1 MKKVFIFFIMII
13 FLTGNL
19 SLPQNTYAA
28 TNQNVETVANNY
40 VIQFWGNRK
49 LQELIN
55 LRLWRPANTNITK
68 ADAAS
73 ITWTFTITQKW
84 VDDLE
89 WIQFLVNVNILDARS
104 NNISDATPLTKFPAT
119 AKLIEVRLNLNK
131 ITSLD
136 FIPQINLPLKKLN
149 LSHNLLTGSIPNPST
164 ALASSLEEFY
174 IDTNLWWNKIEN
186 ISNIVNYTQLKRFW
200 FWENKVADISPL
212 KNTRIIPDDYTFW
225 WQRLSLTVNS
235 DNFLS
240 PLKNLDWATPQII
253 ETATVKNDWNK
264 IKLLKK
270 AGTGTETINYS
281 YPQTLNWV
289 TKNATGTI
297 LVNYTIPLAYEFTY
311 SSQSPALT
319 KESVK
324 VTLKINAEIN
334 PPAWW
339 TKKADWVYEK
349 TFAQNATE
357 NFQFSFVDATIPATP
372 NATITV
378 NNIDKTSPTIDFL
391 QDVPTNYKKQHTV
404 KIKVSDDNPDT
415 NSYYYGFSDSN
426 TCDASVTYSNS
437 FVSESEITLND
448 SSKNWKYL
456 CVTAKDSVWNI
467 SYKSSTNPIKIDN
480 VAPTVS
486 WVSEKIFVVWSSEAQ
501 NYTLT
506 SGLTFSDNVDN
517 ATTLASLFQCNGF
530 SGYNPNA
537 VWIYTVTC
545 SLKDSSENE
554 VTGIT
559 WNVKIVQADK
569 TALRDAV
576 NIATT
581 AKNHPKVYEWKAEV
595 ERVITQANT
604 VLNDTNATTSDIT
617 QAISNL
623 NQAISRL
630 RRDETAPEIYWVS
643 EKEIFVWDDFSPLA
657 WVTATDNIDWKITL
671 TVNHITENTVKIDKT
686 WEYKIK
692 YEVSDSK
699 WNKTIIERKIIVKEN
714 DKAELKKEIEKA
726 EEKLKNSQLSLE
738 DAKKLQEEIK
748 KAKDILNNVNAKKDE
763 IEKVT
768 KSLNKFLWWINY
780 WSSPNR
786 NGMKVA
792 NDSRV
797 KTWNEVEENNTSKQE
812 NTQKTKEEKVE
823 TKQGKETKQEN
834 EKVQENNNENNK
846 EPLLLE
852 ELKKKLEEQW
862 KELKV
867 KEINWTTKIYST
879 SKKYSNCEMIPNIIW
894 DYNKDYKINFKD
906 QENIKNQDEVQRLTK
921 VKILNEKWVNNTE
934 LFEGTRWITRAEF
947 LAIVL
952 QVHCY
957 DVSKQPDSLLFYD
970 VDLKSW
976 QARVVKVW
984 SEIWLIQ
991 WYERDSRGIPFRP
1004 DVEISKIEAFWIMM
1018 KMKEIEKM
1026 ESYKD
1031 RYIDKK
1037 ADWQEKPLST
1047 GEYLWILKPEQTDFR
1062 FNPDSHLTRDEM
1074 VKLIVDIV
1082 RLY

>member
-119 AKLIEVRLNLNK
+119 AKLVEVRLNLNK

-164 ALASSLEEFY
+164 SLASSLEEFY

-186 ISNIVNYTQLKRFW
+186 ISNIVNYPQLKRFW

-235 DNFLS
+235 DNFLN
-240 PLKNLDWATPQII
+240 PLKNLDWATPQVT

-437 FVSESEITLND
+437 FVSEAEITLND

-456 CVTAKDSVWNI
+456 CVTAKDSAWNI

-576 NIATT
+576 NTATT

-657 WVTATDNIDWKITL
+657 WVTATDNIDWNISL
-671 TVNHITENTVKIDKT
+671 NDSNIIENTVNKNVVWTYRVK
-686 WEYKIK
+686 YK
-692 YEVSDSK
+692 VVDSK
-699 WNKTIIERKIIVKEN
+699 WNEKIVERVVKVKEIDKTNLRNELTNAENKLRSHSFILSETDRRNLENAVARARAVLSDPNARIANISTAINDLRNIVWSWHNASSPSNASLSLKNDNRVTTWTENNSSSREETWWEKKIERKE
-714 DKAELKKEIEKA
+714 DK
-726 EEKLKNSQLSLE
+726 
-738 DAKKLQEEIK
+738 
-748 KAKDILNNVNAKKDE
+748 
-763 IEKVT
+763 
-768 KSLNKFLWWINY
+768 
-780 WSSPNR
+780 
-786 NGMKVA
+786 
-792 NDSRV
+792 
-797 KTWNEVEENNTSKQE
+797 
-812 NTQKTKEEKVE
+812 KEEKVE
-823 TKQGKETKQEN
+823 NIKKE
-834 EKVQENNNENNK
+834 EKTNQK
-846 EPLLLE
+846 LLE
-852 ELKKKLEEQW
+852 DLKNKLKEEN
-862 KELKV
+862 KELKIR
-867 KEINWTTKIYST
+867 EINGEPKVYSLL
-879 SKKYSNCEMIPNIIW
+879 KRYDNCGMIWNILW
-894 DYNKDYKINFKD
+894 DYNSDYKLTFKD
-906 QENIKNQDEVQRLTK
+906 VTEKNYLDELQRLEKVWIIKWTK
-921 VKILNEKWVNNTE
+921 PWI
-934 LFEGTRWITRAEF
+934 FEPNRWITRSEF

-957 DVSKQPDSLLFYD
+957 DVSHKPESLPFYD
-970 VDLKSW
+970 VDLNSW
-976 QARVVKVW
+976 QAKVIKVW
-984 SEIWLIQ
+984 TELWIIK
-991 WYERDSRGIPFRP
+991 WYEKDKKWTPIRP
-1004 DVEISKIEAFWIMM
+1004 DREISKIEAFWIMM
-1018 KMKEIEKM
+1018 KMREIEIL
-1026 ESYKD
+1026 ENYKD
-1031 RYIDKK
+1031 KYTDKK
-1037 ADWQEKPLST
+1037 ANWQDKPLST
-1047 GEYLWILKPEQTDFR
+1047 GEYLWILKPEETNYKFH
-1062 FNPDSHLTRDEM
+1062 PDSYLNRDEM
-1074 VKLIVDIV
+1074 VKMIIDII

>member
-119 AKLIEVRLNLNK
+119 AKLVEVRLNLNK

-164 ALASSLEEFY
+164 AIASSLEEFY

-240 PLKNLDWATPQII
+240 PLKNLDWGTPQII

-456 CVTAKDSVWNI
+456 CVTAKDSAWNI

-576 NIATT
+576 NTATT

-657 WVTATDNIDWKITL
+657 WITATDNIDWNISL
-671 TVNHITENTVKIDKT
+671 NDSNIIENTVNKNVVWTYRVK
-686 WEYKIK
+686 YK
-692 YEVSDSK
+692 VVDSK
-699 WNKTIIERKIIVKEN
+699 WNEKIVERVVKVKEIDKTNLRNEITNAENKLRSHSFILSESDRRNLENAVARARTVLSDPNARSANISTAIN
-714 DKAELKKEIEKA
+714 DLRNIVWSWHNASSPSNASLSLKNDNRVTTWTENNSSSREETWWEKKIEKKEDK
-726 EEKLKNSQLSLE
+726 
-738 DAKKLQEEIK
+738 
-748 KAKDILNNVNAKKDE
+748 
-763 IEKVT
+763 
-768 KSLNKFLWWINY
+768 
-780 WSSPNR
+780 
-786 NGMKVA
+786 
-792 NDSRV
+792 
-797 KTWNEVEENNTSKQE
+797 
-812 NTQKTKEEKVE
+812 KEEKVE
-823 TKQGKETKQEN
+823 NIKKE
-834 EKVQENNNENNK
+834 EKTNQK
-846 EPLLLE
+846 LLE
-852 ELKKKLEEQW
+852 ELKNKLKEEN
-862 KELKV
+862 KELKIR
-867 KEINWTTKIYST
+867 EINGEPKVYSLL
-879 SKKYSNCEMIPNIIW
+879 KRYDNCGMIWNILW
-894 DYNKDYKINFKD
+894 DYNSDYKLTFKD
-906 QENIKNQDEVQRLTK
+906 VTEKNYLDELQRLEKVWIIKWTK
-921 VKILNEKWVNNTE
+921 PWI
-934 LFEGTRWITRAEF
+934 FEPNRWITRSEF

-957 DVSKQPDSLLFYD
+957 DVSHKPESLPFYD
-970 VDLKSW
+970 VDLNSW
-976 QARVVKVW
+976 QAKVIKVW
-984 SEIWLIQ
+984 TELWIIK
-991 WYERDSRGIPFRP
+991 WYEKDKKWTPFRP
-1004 DVEISKIEAFWIMM
+1004 DREISKIEAFWIMM
-1018 KMKEIEKM
+1018 KMREIEIL
-1026 ESYKD
+1026 ENYKD
-1031 RYIDKK
+1031 KYTDKK
-1037 ADWQEKPLST
+1037 ANWQAKPLSA
-1047 GEYLWILKPEQTDFR
+1047 GEYLWILKPEETNYKFH
-1062 FNPDSHLTRDEM
+1062 PDSYLNRDEM
-1074 VKLIVDIV
+1074 VKMIIDII

>member
-119 AKLIEVRLNLNK
+119 AKLVEVRLNLNK

-164 ALASSLEEFY
+164 AIASSLEEFY

-311 SSQSPALT
+311 SSQSLTLT

-437 FVSESEITLND
+437 FVSEAEITLND

-456 CVTAKDSVWNI
+456 CVTAKDSAWNI

-576 NIATT
+576 NTATT

-657 WVTATDNIDWKITL
+657 WVTATDNIDWNISL
-671 TVNHITENTVKIDKT
+671 NDSNIIENTVNKNVVWTYRVK
-686 WEYKIK
+686 YK
-692 YEVSDSK
+692 VVDSK
-699 WNKTIIERKIIVKEN
+699 WNEKIVERVVKVKEIDKTNLRNEITNAENKLRSHSFILSESDRRNLENAVARARTVLSDPNARSANISTAIN
-714 DKAELKKEIEKA
+714 DLRNIVWSWHNASSPSNASLSLKNDNRVTTWTENNSSSREETWWEKKIEKKEDK
-726 EEKLKNSQLSLE
+726 
-738 DAKKLQEEIK
+738 
-748 KAKDILNNVNAKKDE
+748 
-763 IEKVT
+763 
-768 KSLNKFLWWINY
+768 
-780 WSSPNR
+780 
-786 NGMKVA
+786 
-792 NDSRV
+792 
-797 KTWNEVEENNTSKQE
+797 
-812 NTQKTKEEKVE
+812 KEEKVE
-823 TKQGKETKQEN
+823 NIKKE
-834 EKVQENNNENNK
+834 EKTNQK
-846 EPLLLE
+846 LLE
-852 ELKKKLEEQW
+852 ELKNKLKEEN
-862 KELKV
+862 KELKIR
-867 KEINWTTKIYST
+867 EINGEPKVYSLL
-879 SKKYSNCEMIPNIIW
+879 KRYDNCGMIWNILW
-894 DYNKDYKINFKD
+894 DYNSDYKLTFKD
-906 QENIKNQDEVQRLTK
+906 VTEKNYLDELQRLEKVWIIKWTK
-921 VKILNEKWVNNTE
+921 PWI
-934 LFEGTRWITRAEF
+934 FEPNRWITRSEF

-957 DVSKQPDSLLFYD
+957 DVSHKPESLPFYD
-970 VDLKSW
+970 VDLDSW
-976 QARVVKVW
+976 QAKVIKVW
-984 SEIWLIQ
+984 TELWIIK
-991 WYERDSRGIPFRP
+991 WYEKDKKWTPFRP
-1004 DVEISKIEAFWIMM
+1004 DREISKIEAFWIMM
-1018 KMKEIEKM
+1018 KMREIEIL
-1026 ESYKD
+1026 ENYKD
-1031 RYIDKK
+1031 KYTDKK
-1037 ADWQEKPLST
+1037 ANWQDKPLSA
-1047 GEYLWILKPEQTDFR
+1047 GEYLWILKPEETNYKFH
-1062 FNPDSHLTRDEM
+1062 PDSYLNRDEM
-1074 VKLIVDIV
+1074 VKMIIDII

>member
-55 LRLWRPANTNITK
+55 LRLWRPANSNITK
-68 ADAAS
+68 TDAAS

-119 AKLIEVRLNLNK
+119 AKLVEVRLNLNK

-164 ALASSLEEFY
+164 AIASSLEEFY

-240 PLKNLDWATPQII
+240 PLKNLDWVTPQII

-311 SSQSPALT
+311 SSQGPALT

-378 NNIDKTSPTIDFL
+378 NNIDKTSPIIDFL

-437 FVSESEITLND
+437 FVSEAEITLND

-456 CVTAKDSVWNI
+456 CVTAKDSAWNI

-554 VTGIT
+554 TTGIT

-576 NIATT
+576 NTATT

-604 VLNDTNATTSDIT
+604 VLNNTNATTSDIT
-617 QAISNL
+617 QAISSL

-657 WVTATDNIDWKITL
+657 WVTATDNIDWNISL
-671 TVNHITENTVKIDKT
+671 NDSNIIENTVNKNVVWT
-686 WEYKIK
+686 YRVK
-692 YEVSDSK
+692 YRVVDSK
-699 WNKTIIERKIIVKEN
+699 WNEKIVERVVKVKEIDKTNLRNELTNAENKLRSHSFILSETDRRNLENAVARARTVLSDPNARSANISTAINDLRNIVWSWHNASSPSNASLSLKNDNRVTTWTENNSSSREETWWEKKIERKE
-714 DKAELKKEIEKA
+714 DK
-726 EEKLKNSQLSLE
+726 
-738 DAKKLQEEIK
+738 
-748 KAKDILNNVNAKKDE
+748 
-763 IEKVT
+763 
-768 KSLNKFLWWINY
+768 
-780 WSSPNR
+780 
-786 NGMKVA
+786 
-792 NDSRV
+792 
-797 KTWNEVEENNTSKQE
+797 
-812 NTQKTKEEKVE
+812 KEEKVE
-823 TKQGKETKQEN
+823 NIKKE
-834 EKVQENNNENNK
+834 EKTNQK
-846 EPLLLE
+846 LLE
-852 ELKKKLEEQW
+852 DLKNKLKEEN
-862 KELKV
+862 KELKIR
-867 KEINWTTKIYST
+867 EINGEPKVYSLL
-879 SKKYSNCEMIPNIIW
+879 KRYDNCPMIWNILW
-894 DYNKDYKINFKD
+894 DYNSDYKLTFKD
-906 QENIKNQDEVQRLTK
+906 VTEKNYLDELQRLEKVWIIKWTK
-921 VKILNEKWVNNTE
+921 PWI
-934 LFEGTRWITRAEF
+934 FEPNRWITRSEF

-957 DVSKQPDSLLFYD
+957 DVSHKPESLPFYD
-970 VDLKSW
+970 VDLDSW
-976 QARVVKVW
+976 QAKVIKVW
-984 SEIWLIQ
+984 TELWIIK
-991 WYERDSRGIPFRP
+991 WYEKDKKWTPFRP
-1004 DVEISKIEAFWIMM
+1004 DREISKIEAFWIMM
-1018 KMKEIEKM
+1018 KMREIEIL
-1026 ESYKD
+1026 ENYKD
-1031 RYIDKK
+1031 KYTDKK
-1037 ADWQEKPLST
+1037 ANWQAKPLSA
-1047 GEYLWILKPEQTDFR
+1047 GEYLWILKPEETNYKFH
-1062 FNPDSHLTRDEM
+1062 PDSYLNRDEM
-1074 VKLIVDIV
+1074 VKMIIDII

>member
-119 AKLIEVRLNLNK
+119 AKLVEVRLNLNK

-164 ALASSLEEFY
+164 AIASSLEEFY

-240 PLKNLDWATPQII
+240 PLKNLDWGTPQII

-378 NNIDKTSPTIDFL
+378 NNIDKTSPIIDFL
-391 QDVPTNYKKQHTV
+391 QDIPTNYKKQHTV

-437 FVSESEITLND
+437 FVSEAEITLND

-456 CVTAKDSVWNI
+456 CVTAKDSAWNI

-576 NIATT
+576 NTATT

-657 WVTATDNIDWKITL
+657 WVTATDNIDWNISL
-671 TVNHITENTVKIDKT
+671 NDSNIIENTVNKNVVWTYRVK
-686 WEYKIK
+686 YK
-692 YEVSDSK
+692 VVDSK
-699 WNKTIIERKIIVKEN
+699 WNEKIVERVVKVKEIDKTNLRNEITNAENKLRSHSFILSETDRRNLENAVARARTVLSDPNARSANISTAIN
-714 DKAELKKEIEKA
+714 DLRNIVWSWHNASSPSNASLSLKNDNRVTTWTENNSSSREETWWEKKIEKKEDK
-726 EEKLKNSQLSLE
+726 
-738 DAKKLQEEIK
+738 
-748 KAKDILNNVNAKKDE
+748 
-763 IEKVT
+763 
-768 KSLNKFLWWINY
+768 
-780 WSSPNR
+780 
-786 NGMKVA
+786 
-792 NDSRV
+792 
-797 KTWNEVEENNTSKQE
+797 
-812 NTQKTKEEKVE
+812 KEEKVE
-823 TKQGKETKQEN
+823 NIKKE
-834 EKVQENNNENNK
+834 EKTNQK
-846 EPLLLE
+846 LLE
-852 ELKKKLEEQW
+852 ELKNKLKEEN
-862 KELKV
+862 KELKIR
-867 KEINWTTKIYST
+867 EINGEPKVYSLL
-879 SKKYSNCEMIPNIIW
+879 KRYDNCGMIWNILW
-894 DYNKDYKINFKD
+894 DYNSDYKLTFKD
-906 QENIKNQDEVQRLTK
+906 VTEKNYLDELQRLEKVWIIKWTK
-921 VKILNEKWVNNTE
+921 LWI
-934 LFEGTRWITRAEF
+934 FEPNRWITRSEF

-957 DVSKQPDSLLFYD
+957 DVSHKPESLPFYD
-970 VDLKSW
+970 VDLNSW
-976 QARVVKVW
+976 QAKVIKVW
-984 SEIWLIQ
+984 TELWIIK
-991 WYERDSRGIPFRP
+991 WYEKDKKWTPFRP
-1004 DVEISKIEAFWIMM
+1004 DREISKIEAFWIMM
-1018 KMKEIEKM
+1018 KMREIEIL

-1031 RYIDKK
+1031 KYTDKK
-1037 ADWQEKPLST
+1037 ATWQDKPLSA
-1047 GEYLWILKPEQTDFR
+1047 GEYLWILKPEETSYKFH
-1062 FNPDSHLTRDEM
+1062 PDSYLNRDEM
-1074 VKLIVDIV
+1074 VKMIIDII

>member
-119 AKLIEVRLNLNK
+119 AKLVEVRLNLNK

-149 LSHNLLTGSIPNPST
+149 LSHNLLIGSIPNPST
-164 ALASSLEEFY
+164 AIASSLEEFY

-240 PLKNLDWATPQII
+240 PLKNLDWGTPQII

-319 KESVK
+319 KESVT

-378 NNIDKTSPTIDFL
+378 NNIDKTSPIIDFL
-391 QDVPTNYKKQHTV
+391 QDIPTNYKKQHTV

-437 FVSESEITLND
+437 FVSEAEITLND

-456 CVTAKDSVWNI
+456 CVTAKDSAWNI

-576 NIATT
+576 NTATT

-617 QAISNL
+617 QAISSL

-657 WVTATDNIDWKITL
+657 WVTATDNIDWNISL
-671 TVNHITENTVKIDKT
+671 NDSNIIENTVNKNVVWTYRVK
-686 WEYKIK
+686 YK
-692 YEVSDSK
+692 VVDSK
-699 WNKTIIERKIIVKEN
+699 WNEKIVERVVKVKEIDKTNLRNELTNAENKLRSHSFILSESDRRNLENAVARARTVLSDPNARSANISTAIN
-714 DKAELKKEIEKA
+714 DLRNIVWSWHNASSPSNASLSLKNDNRVTTWTENNSSSREETWWEKKIEKKEDK
-726 EEKLKNSQLSLE
+726 
-738 DAKKLQEEIK
+738 
-748 KAKDILNNVNAKKDE
+748 
-763 IEKVT
+763 
-768 KSLNKFLWWINY
+768 
-780 WSSPNR
+780 
-786 NGMKVA
+786 
-792 NDSRV
+792 
-797 KTWNEVEENNTSKQE
+797 
-812 NTQKTKEEKVE
+812 KEEKVE
-823 TKQGKETKQEN
+823 NIKKE
-834 EKVQENNNENNK
+834 EKTNQK
-846 EPLLLE
+846 LLE
-852 ELKKKLEEQW
+852 ELKNKLKEEN
-862 KELKV
+862 KELKIR
-867 KEINWTTKIYST
+867 EINGEPKVYSLL
-879 SKKYSNCEMIPNIIW
+879 KRYDNCGMIWNILW
-894 DYNKDYKINFKD
+894 DYNSDYKLTFKD
-906 QENIKNQDEVQRLTK
+906 VTEKNYLDELQRLEKVWIIKWTK
-921 VKILNEKWVNNTE
+921 PWI
-934 LFEGTRWITRAEF
+934 FEPNRWITRSEF

-957 DVSKQPDSLLFYD
+957 DVSHKPESLPFYD
-970 VDLKSW
+970 VDLDSW
-976 QARVVKVW
+976 QAKVIKVW
-984 SEIWLIQ
+984 TELWIIK
-991 WYERDSRGIPFRP
+991 WYEKDKKWTPFRP
-1004 DVEISKIEAFWIMM
+1004 DREISKIEAFWIMM
-1018 KMKEIEKM
+1018 KMREIEIL
-1026 ESYKD
+1026 ENYKD
-1031 RYIDKK
+1031 KYTDKK
-1037 ADWQEKPLST
+1037 ANWQAKPLSA
-1047 GEYLWILKPEQTDFR
+1047 GEYLWILKPEETNYKFH
-1062 FNPDSHLTRDEM
+1062 PDSYLNRDEM
-1074 VKLIVDIV
+1074 VKMIIDII

>member
-73 ITWTFTITQKW
+73 ITWTFTVTQKW

-119 AKLIEVRLNLNK
+119 AKLVEVRLNLNK

-240 PLKNLDWATPQII
+240 PLKNLDWGTPQII

-437 FVSESEITLND
+437 FVSEAEITLND

-456 CVTAKDSVWNI
+456 CVTAKDSAWNI

-554 VTGIT
+554 TTGIT

-569 TALRDAV
+569 TALRDVV
-576 NIATT
+576 NTATT

-617 QAISNL
+617 QAISSL

-657 WVTATDNIDWKITL
+657 WVTATDNIDWNISL
-671 TVNHITENTVKIDKT
+671 NDSNIIENTVNKNVVWTYRVK
-686 WEYKIK
+686 YK
-692 YEVSDSK
+692 VVDSK
-699 WNKTIIERKIIVKEN
+699 WNEKIVERVVKVKEIDKTNLRNELTNAENKLRSHSFILSETDRRNLENAVARARTVLSDPNARSANISTAINDLRNIVWSWHNASSPSNASLSLKNDNRVTTWTENNSSSREETWWEKKIERKE
-714 DKAELKKEIEKA
+714 DK
-726 EEKLKNSQLSLE
+726 
-738 DAKKLQEEIK
+738 
-748 KAKDILNNVNAKKDE
+748 
-763 IEKVT
+763 
-768 KSLNKFLWWINY
+768 
-780 WSSPNR
+780 
-786 NGMKVA
+786 
-792 NDSRV
+792 
-797 KTWNEVEENNTSKQE
+797 
-812 NTQKTKEEKVE
+812 KEEKVE
-823 TKQGKETKQEN
+823 NIKKE
-834 EKVQENNNENNK
+834 EKTNQK
-846 EPLLLE
+846 LLE
-852 ELKKKLEEQW
+852 DLKNKLKEEN
-862 KELKV
+862 KELKIR
-867 KEINWTTKIYST
+867 EINGWPKVYSL
-879 SKKYSNCEMIPNIIW
+879 SKKYDNCGTIWNILW
-894 DYNKDYKINFKD
+894 DYNSDYKLTFKD
-906 QENIKNQDEVQRLTK
+906 VTEKNYLDELQRLEKVWIIKWTK
-921 VKILNEKWVNNTE
+921 PWI
-934 LFEGTRWITRAEF
+934 FEPNRWITRSEF

-957 DVSKQPDSLLFYD
+957 DVSHKPESLPFYD
-970 VDLKSW
+970 VDLDSW
-976 QARVVKVW
+976 QARVIKVW
-984 SEIWLIQ
+984 TELWIIK
-991 WYERDSRGIPFRP
+991 WYEKDKKWTPFRP
-1004 DVEISKIEAFWIMM
+1004 DREISKIEAFWIMM
-1018 KMKEIEKM
+1018 KMREIEIL
-1026 ESYKD
+1026 ENYKD
-1031 RYIDKK
+1031 KYTDKK
-1037 ADWQEKPLST
+1037 ANWQDKPLSA
-1047 GEYLWILKPEQTDFR
+1047 GEYLWILKPEETNYKFH
-1062 FNPDSHLTRDEM
+1062 PDSYLNRDEM
-1074 VKLIVDIV
+1074 VKMIIDII

>member
-119 AKLIEVRLNLNK
+119 AKLVEVRLNLNK

-186 ISNIVNYTQLKRFW
+186 ISNIVNYPQLKRFW

-235 DNFLS
+235 DNFLN
-240 PLKNLDWATPQII
+240 PLKNLDWATPQVT

-437 FVSESEITLND
+437 FVSEAEITLND

-456 CVTAKDSVWNI
+456 CVTAKDSAWNI

-554 VTGIT
+554 TTGIT

-576 NIATT
+576 NTATT

-604 VLNDTNATTSDIT
+604 VLNNTNATTSDIT
-617 QAISNL
+617 QAISSL

-657 WVTATDNIDWKITL
+657 WVTATDNIDWNISL
-671 TVNHITENTVKIDKT
+671 NDSNIIENTVNKNVVWT
-686 WEYKIK
+686 YRVK
-692 YEVSDSK
+692 YRVVDSK
-699 WNKTIIERKIIVKEN
+699 WNEKIVERVVKVKEIDKTNLRNELTNAENKLRSHSFILSETDRRNLENAVARARTVLSDPNARSANISTAINDLRNIVWSWHNASSPSNASLSLKNDNRVTTWTENNSSSREETWWEKKIERKE
-714 DKAELKKEIEKA
+714 DK
-726 EEKLKNSQLSLE
+726 
-738 DAKKLQEEIK
+738 
-748 KAKDILNNVNAKKDE
+748 
-763 IEKVT
+763 
-768 KSLNKFLWWINY
+768 
-780 WSSPNR
+780 
-786 NGMKVA
+786 
-792 NDSRV
+792 
-797 KTWNEVEENNTSKQE
+797 
-812 NTQKTKEEKVE
+812 KEEKVE
-823 TKQGKETKQEN
+823 NIKKE
-834 EKVQENNNENNK
+834 EKTNQK
-846 EPLLLE
+846 LLE
-852 ELKKKLEEQW
+852 DLKNKLKEEN
-862 KELKV
+862 KELKIR
-867 KEINWTTKIYST
+867 EINGEPKVYSLL
-879 SKKYSNCEMIPNIIW
+879 KRYDNCGMIWNILW
-894 DYNKDYKINFKD
+894 DYNSDYKLTFKD
-906 QENIKNQDEVQRLTK
+906 VTEKNYLDELQRLEKVWIIKWTK
-921 VKILNEKWVNNTE
+921 PWI
-934 LFEGTRWITRAEF
+934 FEPNRWITRSEF

-957 DVSKQPDSLLFYD
+957 DVSHKPESLPFYD
-970 VDLKSW
+970 VDLNSW
-976 QARVVKVW
+976 QAKVIKVW
-984 SEIWLIQ
+984 TELWIIK
-991 WYERDSRGIPFRP
+991 WYEKDKKWTPFRP
-1004 DVEISKIEAFWIMM
+1004 DREISKIEAFWIMM
-1018 KMKEIEKM
+1018 KMREIEIL
-1026 ESYKD
+1026 ENYKD
-1031 RYIDKK
+1031 KYTDKK
-1037 ADWQEKPLST
+1037 ANWQAKPLSA
-1047 GEYLWILKPEQTDFR
+1047 GEYLWILKPEETNYKFH
-1062 FNPDSHLTRDEM
+1062 PDSYLNRDEM
-1074 VKLIVDIV
+1074 VKMIIDII

>member
-119 AKLIEVRLNLNK
+119 AKLVEIRLNLNK

-311 SSQSPALT
+311 SSQSPTLT
-319 KESVK
+319 KESVT

-426 TCDASVTYSNS
+426 TCDASATYSNS
-437 FVSESEITLND
+437 FVSEAEITLND

-456 CVTAKDSVWNI
+456 CVTAKDSAWNI

-554 VTGIT
+554 TTGIT

-576 NIATT
+576 NTATT

-604 VLNDTNATTSDIT
+604 VLNNTNATTSDIT
-617 QAISNL
+617 QAISSL

-657 WVTATDNIDWKITL
+657 WVTATDNIDWNISL
-671 TVNHITENTVKIDKT
+671 NDSNIIENTVNKNVVWTYRVK
-686 WEYKIK
+686 YK
-692 YEVSDSK
+692 VVDSK
-699 WNKTIIERKIIVKEN
+699 WNEKIVERVVKVKEIDKTNLRNEITNAENKLRSHSFILSEADRRNLENAVARARTVLSDPNARSANISTAIN
-714 DKAELKKEIEKA
+714 DLRNIVWSWHNASSPSNASLSLKNDNRVTTWTENNSSSREETWWEKKIEKKEDK
-726 EEKLKNSQLSLE
+726 
-738 DAKKLQEEIK
+738 
-748 KAKDILNNVNAKKDE
+748 
-763 IEKVT
+763 
-768 KSLNKFLWWINY
+768 
-780 WSSPNR
+780 
-786 NGMKVA
+786 
-792 NDSRV
+792 
-797 KTWNEVEENNTSKQE
+797 
-812 NTQKTKEEKVE
+812 KEEKVE
-823 TKQGKETKQEN
+823 NIKKE
-834 EKVQENNNENNK
+834 EKTNQK
-846 EPLLLE
+846 LLE
-852 ELKKKLEEQW
+852 ELKNKLKEEN
-862 KELKV
+862 KELKIR
-867 KEINWTTKIYST
+867 EINGEPKVYSVL
-879 SKKYSNCEMIPNIIW
+879 KRYDNCGMIWNILW
-894 DYNKDYKINFKD
+894 DYNSDYKLTFKD
-906 QENIKNQDEVQRLTK
+906 VTEKNYLDELQRLEKVWIIKWTK
-921 VKILNEKWVNNTE
+921 PWI
-934 LFEGTRWITRAEF
+934 FEPNRWITRSEF

-957 DVSKQPDSLLFYD
+957 DVSHKPESLPFYD
-970 VDLKSW
+970 VDLDSW
-976 QARVVKVW
+976 QAKVIKVW
-984 SEIWLIQ
+984 TELWIIK
-991 WYERDSRGIPFRP
+991 WYEKDKKWTPFRP
-1004 DVEISKIEAFWIMM
+1004 DREISKIEAFWIMM
-1018 KMKEIEKM
+1018 KMREIEIL
-1026 ESYKD
+1026 ENYKD
-1031 RYIDKK
+1031 KYTDKK
-1037 ADWQEKPLST
+1037 ANWQDKPLSA
-1047 GEYLWILKPEQTDFR
+1047 GEYLWILKPEETNYKFH
-1062 FNPDSHLTRDEM
+1062 PDSYLNRDEM
-1074 VKLIVDIV
+1074 VKMIIDIIK
-1082 RLY
+1082 LY

>member
-119 AKLIEVRLNLNK
+119 AKLVEVRLNLNK

-240 PLKNLDWATPQII
+240 PLKNLDWGTPQII

-378 NNIDKTSPTIDFL
+378 NNIDKTSPIIDFL
-391 QDVPTNYKKQHTV
+391 QDIPTNYKKQHTV

-456 CVTAKDSVWNI
+456 CVTAKDSAWNI

-554 VTGIT
+554 ITGIT

-576 NIATT
+576 NTATT

-657 WVTATDNIDWKITL
+657 WVTATDNIDWNISL
-671 TVNHITENTVKIDKT
+671 NDSNIIENTVNKNVVWTYRVK
-686 WEYKIK
+686 YK
-692 YEVSDSK
+692 VVDSK
-699 WNKTIIERKIIVKEN
+699 WNEKIVERVVKVKEIDKTNLRNEITNAENKLRSHSFILSEADRRNLENAVARARTVLSDPNARSANISTAIN
-714 DKAELKKEIEKA
+714 DLRNIVWSWHNASSPSNASLSLKNDNRVTTWTENNSSSREETWWEKKIEKKEDK
-726 EEKLKNSQLSLE
+726 
-738 DAKKLQEEIK
+738 
-748 KAKDILNNVNAKKDE
+748 
-763 IEKVT
+763 
-768 KSLNKFLWWINY
+768 
-780 WSSPNR
+780 
-786 NGMKVA
+786 
-792 NDSRV
+792 
-797 KTWNEVEENNTSKQE
+797 
-812 NTQKTKEEKVE
+812 KEEKVE
-823 TKQGKETKQEN
+823 NIKKE
-834 EKVQENNNENNK
+834 EKTNQK
-846 EPLLLE
+846 LLE
-852 ELKKKLEEQW
+852 ELKNKLKEEN
-862 KELKV
+862 KELKIR
-867 KEINWTTKIYST
+867 EINGEPKVYSVL
-879 SKKYSNCEMIPNIIW
+879 KRYDNCGMIWNILW
-894 DYNKDYKINFKD
+894 DYNSDYKLTFKD
-906 QENIKNQDEVQRLTK
+906 VTEKNYLDELQRLEKVWIIKWTK
-921 VKILNEKWVNNTE
+921 PWI
-934 LFEGTRWITRAEF
+934 FEPNRWITRSEF

-957 DVSKQPDSLLFYD
+957 DVSHKPESLPFYD
-970 VDLKSW
+970 VDLDSW
-976 QARVVKVW
+976 QARVIKVW
-984 SEIWLIQ
+984 TELWIIK
-991 WYERDSRGIPFRP
+991 WYEKDKKWTPFRP
-1004 DVEISKIEAFWIMM
+1004 DREISKIEAFWIMM
-1018 KMKEIEKM
+1018 KMREIEIL
-1026 ESYKD
+1026 ENYKD
-1031 RYIDKK
+1031 KYTDKK
-1037 ADWQEKPLST
+1037 ANWQDKPLST
-1047 GEYLWILKPEQTDFR
+1047 GEYLWILKPEETNYKFH
-1062 FNPDSHLTRDEM
+1062 PDSYLNRDEM
-1074 VKLIVDIV
+1074 VKMIIDII

>member
-73 ITWTFTITQKW
+73 ITWTFTVTQKW

-119 AKLIEVRLNLNK
+119 AKLVEVRLNLNK

-235 DNFLS
+235 DNFLN
-240 PLKNLDWATPQII
+240 PLKNLDWATPQVT

-311 SSQSPALT
+311 SSQGPTLT

-349 TFAQNATE
+349 IFAQNATE

-391 QDVPTNYKKQHTV
+391 QDLPTNYKKQHTV

-437 FVSESEITLND
+437 FVSEAEITLND

-456 CVTAKDSVWNI
+456 CVTAKDSAWNI
-467 SYKSSTNPIKIDN
+467 SYKSSANPIKIDN

-554 VTGIT
+554 TTGIT

-576 NIATT
+576 NTATT

-604 VLNDTNATTSDIT
+604 VLNNTNATTSDIT
-617 QAISNL
+617 QAISSL

-657 WVTATDNIDWKITL
+657 WVTATDNIDWNISL
-671 TVNHITENTVKIDKT
+671 NDSNIIENTVNKNVVWT
-686 WEYKIK
+686 YRVK
-692 YEVSDSK
+692 YRVVDSK
-699 WNKTIIERKIIVKEN
+699 WNEKIVERVVKVKEIDKTNLRNELTNAENKLRSHSFILSETDRRNLENAVARARTVLSDPNARSANISTAIN
-714 DKAELKKEIEKA
+714 DLRNIVWSWHNASSPSNASLSLKNDNRVTTWTENNSSSREETWWEKKIEKKEDK
-726 EEKLKNSQLSLE
+726 
-738 DAKKLQEEIK
+738 
-748 KAKDILNNVNAKKDE
+748 
-763 IEKVT
+763 
-768 KSLNKFLWWINY
+768 
-780 WSSPNR
+780 
-786 NGMKVA
+786 
-792 NDSRV
+792 
-797 KTWNEVEENNTSKQE
+797 
-812 NTQKTKEEKVE
+812 KEEKVE
-823 TKQGKETKQEN
+823 NIKKE
-834 EKVQENNNENNK
+834 EKTNQK
-846 EPLLLE
+846 LLE
-852 ELKKKLEEQW
+852 ELKNKLKEEN
-862 KELKV
+862 KELKIR
-867 KEINWTTKIYST
+867 EINGEPKVYSVL
-879 SKKYSNCEMIPNIIW
+879 KRYDNCGMIWNILW
-894 DYNKDYKINFKD
+894 DYNRDYKLTFKD
-906 QENIKNQDEVQRLTK
+906 VTEKNYLDELQRLEKVWIIKWTK
-921 VKILNEKWVNNTE
+921 PWI
-934 LFEGTRWITRAEF
+934 FEPNRWITRSEF

-957 DVSKQPDSLLFYD
+957 DVSHKPESLPFYD
-970 VDLKSW
+970 VDLNSW
-976 QARVVKVW
+976 QAKVIKVW
-984 SEIWLIQ
+984 TELWIIK
-991 WYERDSRGIPFRP
+991 WYEKDKKWTPFRP
-1004 DVEISKIEAFWIMM
+1004 DREISKIEAFWIMM
-1018 KMKEIEKM
+1018 KMREIEIL
-1026 ESYKD
+1026 ENYKD
-1031 RYIDKK
+1031 KYTDKK
-1037 ADWQEKPLST
+1037 ANWQDKPLSA
-1047 GEYLWILKPEQTDFR
+1047 GEYLWILKPEETNYKFH
-1062 FNPDSHLTRDEM
+1062 PDSYLNRDEM
-1074 VKLIVDIV
+1074 VKMIIDIIK
-1082 RLY
+1082 LY

>member
-73 ITWTFTITQKW
+73 ITWTFTVTQKW

-119 AKLIEVRLNLNK
+119 AKLVEVRLNLNK

-164 ALASSLEEFY
+164 AIASSLEEFY

-240 PLKNLDWATPQII
+240 PLKNLDWGTPQVT

-319 KESVK
+319 KESVT

-378 NNIDKTSPTIDFL
+378 NNIDKTSPIIDFL
-391 QDVPTNYKKQHTV
+391 QDIPTNYKKQHTV

-437 FVSESEITLND
+437 FVSEAEITLND

-456 CVTAKDSVWNI
+456 CVTAKDSAWNI

-576 NIATT
+576 NTATT

-604 VLNDTNATTSDIT
+604 VLNDANATTSDIT

-657 WVTATDNIDWKITL
+657 WVTATDNIDWNISL
-671 TVNHITENTVKIDKT
+671 NDSNIIENTVNKNVVWTYRVK
-686 WEYKIK
+686 YK
-692 YEVSDSK
+692 VVDSK
-699 WNKTIIERKIIVKEN
+699 WNEKIVERVVKVKEIDKTNLRNELTNAENKLRSHSFILSETDRRNLENAVARARTVLSDPNARSANISTAIN
-714 DKAELKKEIEKA
+714 DLRNIVWSWHNASSPSNASLSLKNDNRVTTWTENNSSSREETWWEKKIEKKEDK
-726 EEKLKNSQLSLE
+726 
-738 DAKKLQEEIK
+738 
-748 KAKDILNNVNAKKDE
+748 
-763 IEKVT
+763 
-768 KSLNKFLWWINY
+768 
-780 WSSPNR
+780 
-786 NGMKVA
+786 
-792 NDSRV
+792 
-797 KTWNEVEENNTSKQE
+797 
-812 NTQKTKEEKVE
+812 KEEKVE
-823 TKQGKETKQEN
+823 NIKKE
-834 EKVQENNNENNK
+834 EKTNQK
-846 EPLLLE
+846 LLE
-852 ELKKKLEEQW
+852 ELKNKLKEEN
-862 KELKV
+862 KELKIR
-867 KEINWTTKIYST
+867 EINGEPKVYSLL
-879 SKKYSNCEMIPNIIW
+879 KRYDNCGMIWNILW
-894 DYNKDYKINFKD
+894 DYNSDYKLTFKD
-906 QENIKNQDEVQRLTK
+906 VTEKNYLDELQRLEKVWIIKWTK
-921 VKILNEKWVNNTE
+921 PWI
-934 LFEGTRWITRAEF
+934 FEPNRWITRSEF

-957 DVSKQPDSLLFYD
+957 DVSHKPESLPFYD
-970 VDLKSW
+970 VDLDSW
-976 QARVVKVW
+976 QARVIKVW
-984 SEIWLIQ
+984 TELWIIK
-991 WYERDSRGIPFRP
+991 WYEKDKKWTPFRP
-1004 DVEISKIEAFWIMM
+1004 DREISKIEAFWIMM
-1018 KMKEIEKM
+1018 KMREIEIL
-1026 ESYKD
+1026 ENYKD
-1031 RYIDKK
+1031 KYTDKK
-1037 ADWQEKPLST
+1037 ANWQDKPLSA
-1047 GEYLWILKPEQTDFR
+1047 GEYLWILKPEETNYKFH
-1062 FNPDSHLTRDEM
+1062 PDSYLNRDEM
-1074 VKLIVDIV
+1074 VKMIIDII

>member
-119 AKLIEVRLNLNK
+119 AKLVEVRLNLNK

-164 ALASSLEEFY
+164 AIASSLEEFY

-240 PLKNLDWATPQII
+240 PLKNLDWGTPQII

-378 NNIDKTSPTIDFL
+378 NNIDKTSPIIDFL
-391 QDVPTNYKKQHTV
+391 QDIPTNYKKQHIV
-404 KIKVSDDNPDT
+404 KIKISDDNPDT

-437 FVSESEITLND
+437 FVSEAEITLND

-456 CVTAKDSVWNI
+456 CVTAKDSAWNI

-576 NIATT
+576 NTATT

-657 WVTATDNIDWKITL
+657 WVTATDNIDWNISL
-671 TVNHITENTVKIDKT
+671 NDSNIIENTVNKNVVWTYRVK
-686 WEYKIK
+686 YK
-692 YEVSDSK
+692 VVDSK
-699 WNKTIIERKIIVKEN
+699 WNEKIVERVVKVKEIDKTNLRNEITNAENKLRSHSFILSESDRRNLENAVARARTVLSDPNARSANISTAIN
-714 DKAELKKEIEKA
+714 DLRNIVWSWHNASSPSNASLSLKNDNRVTTWTENNSSSREETWWEKKIEKKEDK
-726 EEKLKNSQLSLE
+726 
-738 DAKKLQEEIK
+738 
-748 KAKDILNNVNAKKDE
+748 
-763 IEKVT
+763 
-768 KSLNKFLWWINY
+768 
-780 WSSPNR
+780 
-786 NGMKVA
+786 
-792 NDSRV
+792 
-797 KTWNEVEENNTSKQE
+797 
-812 NTQKTKEEKVE
+812 KEEKVE
-823 TKQGKETKQEN
+823 NIKKE
-834 EKVQENNNENNK
+834 EKTNQK
-846 EPLLLE
+846 LLE
-852 ELKKKLEEQW
+852 ELKNKLKEEN
-862 KELKV
+862 KELKIR
-867 KEINWTTKIYST
+867 EINGEPKVYSLL
-879 SKKYSNCEMIPNIIW
+879 KRYDNCGMIWNILW
-894 DYNKDYKINFKD
+894 DYNSDYKLTFKD
-906 QENIKNQDEVQRLTK
+906 VTEKNYLDELQRLEKVWIIKWTK
-921 VKILNEKWVNNTE
+921 PWI
-934 LFEGTRWITRAEF
+934 FEPNRWITRSEF

-957 DVSKQPDSLLFYD
+957 DVSHKPESLPFYD
-970 VDLKSW
+970 VDLDSW
-976 QARVVKVW
+976 QAKVIKVW
-984 SEIWLIQ
+984 TELWIIK
-991 WYERDSRGIPFRP
+991 WYEKDKKWTPFRP
-1004 DVEISKIEAFWIMM
+1004 DREISKIEAFWIMM
-1018 KMKEIEKM
+1018 KMREIEIL
-1026 ESYKD
+1026 ENYKD
-1031 RYIDKK
+1031 KYTDKK
-1037 ADWQEKPLST
+1037 ANWQDKPLSA
-1047 GEYLWILKPEQTDFR
+1047 GEYLWILKPEETNYKFH
-1062 FNPDSHLTRDEM
+1062 PDSYLNRDEM
-1074 VKLIVDIV
+1074 VKMIIDII

>member
-119 AKLIEVRLNLNK
+119 AKLVEVRLNLNK

-235 DNFLS
+235 DNFLN
-240 PLKNLDWATPQII
+240 PLKNLDWATPQVT

-391 QDVPTNYKKQHTV
+391 QDVPTNYKKQHTI

-437 FVSESEITLND
+437 FVSEAEITLND

-456 CVTAKDSVWNI
+456 CVTAKDSAWNI

-554 VTGIT
+554 TTGIT

-576 NIATT
+576 NTATT

-604 VLNDTNATTSDIT
+604 VLNNTNATTSDIT
-617 QAISNL
+617 QAISSL

-657 WVTATDNIDWKITL
+657 WVTATDNIDWNISL
-671 TVNHITENTVKIDKT
+671 NDSNIIENTVNKNVVWTYRVK
-686 WEYKIK
+686 YK
-692 YEVSDSK
+692 VVDSK
-699 WNKTIIERKIIVKEN
+699 WNEKIVERVVKVKEIDKTNLRNELTNAENKLRSHSFILSETDRRNLENAVARARTVLSDPNARSANISTAINDLRNIVWSWHNASSPSNASLSLKNDNRVTTWTENNSSSREETWWEKKIERKE
-714 DKAELKKEIEKA
+714 DK
-726 EEKLKNSQLSLE
+726 
-738 DAKKLQEEIK
+738 
-748 KAKDILNNVNAKKDE
+748 
-763 IEKVT
+763 
-768 KSLNKFLWWINY
+768 
-780 WSSPNR
+780 
-786 NGMKVA
+786 
-792 NDSRV
+792 
-797 KTWNEVEENNTSKQE
+797 
-812 NTQKTKEEKVE
+812 KEEKVE
-823 TKQGKETKQEN
+823 NIKKE
-834 EKVQENNNENNK
+834 EKTNQK
-846 EPLLLE
+846 LLE
-852 ELKKKLEEQW
+852 ELKNKLKEEN
-862 KELKV
+862 KELKIR
-867 KEINWTTKIYST
+867 EINGEPKVYSVL
-879 SKKYSNCEMIPNIIW
+879 KRYDNCGMIWNILW
-894 DYNKDYKINFKD
+894 DYNSDYKLTFKD
-906 QENIKNQDEVQRLTK
+906 VTEKNYLDELQRLEKVWIIKWTK
-921 VKILNEKWVNNTE
+921 PWI
-934 LFEGTRWITRAEF
+934 FEPNRWITRSEF

-957 DVSKQPDSLLFYD
+957 DVSHKPESLPFYD
-970 VDLKSW
+970 VDLDSW
-976 QARVVKVW
+976 QARVIKVW
-984 SEIWLIQ
+984 TELWIIK
-991 WYERDSRGIPFRP
+991 WYEKDKKWTPFRP
-1004 DVEISKIEAFWIMM
+1004 DREISKIEAFWIMM
-1018 KMKEIEKM
+1018 KMREIEIL
-1026 ESYKD
+1026 ENYKD
-1031 RYIDKK
+1031 KYTDKK
-1037 ADWQEKPLST
+1037 ANWQAKPLSA
-1047 GEYLWILKPEQTDFR
+1047 GEYLWILKPEETNYKFH
-1062 FNPDSHLTRDEM
+1062 PDSYLNRDEM
-1074 VKLIVDIV
+1074 VKMIIDII

>member
-28 TNQNVETVANNY
+28 TNQNVEIVANNY

-119 AKLIEVRLNLNK
+119 AKLVEVRLNLNK

-240 PLKNLDWATPQII
+240 PLKNLDWGTPQII

-378 NNIDKTSPTIDFL
+378 NNIDKTSPIIDFL

-456 CVTAKDSVWNI
+456 CVTAKDSAWNI

-554 VTGIT
+554 TTGIT

-576 NIATT
+576 NTATT

-604 VLNDTNATTSDIT
+604 VLNNTNATTSDIT
-617 QAISNL
+617 QAISSL

-657 WVTATDNIDWKITL
+657 WVTATDNIDWNISL
-671 TVNHITENTVKIDKT
+671 NDSNIIENTVNKNVVWTYRVK
-686 WEYKIK
+686 YK
-692 YEVSDSK
+692 VVDSK
-699 WNKTIIERKIIVKEN
+699 WNEKIVERVVKVKEIDKTNLRNELTNAENKLRSHSFILSETDRRNLENAVARARTVLSDPNARSANISTAIN
-714 DKAELKKEIEKA
+714 DLRNIVWSWHNASSPSNASLSLKNDNRVTTWTENNSSSREETWWEKKIEKKEDK
-726 EEKLKNSQLSLE
+726 
-738 DAKKLQEEIK
+738 
-748 KAKDILNNVNAKKDE
+748 
-763 IEKVT
+763 
-768 KSLNKFLWWINY
+768 
-780 WSSPNR
+780 
-786 NGMKVA
+786 
-792 NDSRV
+792 
-797 KTWNEVEENNTSKQE
+797 
-812 NTQKTKEEKVE
+812 KEEKVE
-823 TKQGKETKQEN
+823 NIKKE
-834 EKVQENNNENNK
+834 EKTNQK
-846 EPLLLE
+846 LLE
-852 ELKKKLEEQW
+852 ELKNKLKEEN
-862 KELKV
+862 KELKIR
-867 KEINWTTKIYST
+867 EINGEPKVYSLL
-879 SKKYSNCEMIPNIIW
+879 KRYDNCPMIWNILW
-894 DYNKDYKINFKD
+894 DYNSDYKLTFKD
-906 QENIKNQDEVQRLTK
+906 VTEKNYLDELQRLEKVWIIKWTK
-921 VKILNEKWVNNTE
+921 PWI
-934 LFEGTRWITRAEF
+934 FEPNRWITRSEF

-957 DVSKQPDSLLFYD
+957 DVSHKPESLPFYD
-970 VDLKSW
+970 VDLNSW
-976 QARVVKVW
+976 QAKVIKVW
-984 SEIWLIQ
+984 TELWIIK
-991 WYERDSRGIPFRP
+991 WYEKDKKWTPFRP
-1004 DVEISKIEAFWIMM
+1004 DREISKIEAFWIMM
-1018 KMKEIEKM
+1018 KMREIEIL
-1026 ESYKD
+1026 ENYKD
-1031 RYIDKK
+1031 KYTDKK
-1037 ADWQEKPLST
+1037 ANWQAKPLSA
-1047 GEYLWILKPEQTDFR
+1047 GEYLWILKPEETNYKFH
-1062 FNPDSHLTRDEM
+1062 PDSYLNRDEM
-1074 VKLIVDIV
+1074 VKMIIDII

>member
-119 AKLIEVRLNLNK
+119 AKLVEVRLNLNK

-164 ALASSLEEFY
+164 AIASSLEEFY

-240 PLKNLDWATPQII
+240 PLKNLDWGTPQII

-378 NNIDKTSPTIDFL
+378 NNIDKTSPIIDFL

-437 FVSESEITLND
+437 FVSEAEITLND

-456 CVTAKDSVWNI
+456 CVTAKDSAWNI

-554 VTGIT
+554 TTGIT

-576 NIATT
+576 NTATT

-617 QAISNL
+617 QAISSL

-643 EKEIFVWDDFSPLA
+643 EKEIFVWDNFSPLA
-657 WVTATDNIDWKITL
+657 WVTATDNIDWNISL
-671 TVNHITENTVKIDKT
+671 NDSNIIENTVNKNVVWTYRVK
-686 WEYKIK
+686 YK
-692 YEVSDSK
+692 VVDSK
-699 WNKTIIERKIIVKEN
+699 WNEKIVERVVKVKEIDKTNLRNELTNAENKLRSHSFILSETDRRNLENAVARARTVLSDPNARSANISTAINDLRNIVWSWHNASSPSNASLSLKNDNRVTTWTENNSSSREETWWEKKIERKE
-714 DKAELKKEIEKA
+714 DK
-726 EEKLKNSQLSLE
+726 
-738 DAKKLQEEIK
+738 
-748 KAKDILNNVNAKKDE
+748 
-763 IEKVT
+763 
-768 KSLNKFLWWINY
+768 
-780 WSSPNR
+780 
-786 NGMKVA
+786 
-792 NDSRV
+792 
-797 KTWNEVEENNTSKQE
+797 
-812 NTQKTKEEKVE
+812 KEEKVE
-823 TKQGKETKQEN
+823 NIKKE
-834 EKVQENNNENNK
+834 EKTNQK
-846 EPLLLE
+846 LLE
-852 ELKKKLEEQW
+852 ELKNKLKEEN
-862 KELKV
+862 KELKIR
-867 KEINWTTKIYST
+867 EINGEPKVYSLL
-879 SKKYSNCEMIPNIIW
+879 KRYDNCGMIWNILW
-894 DYNKDYKINFKD
+894 DYNSDYKLTFKD
-906 QENIKNQDEVQRLTK
+906 VTEKNYLDELQRLEKVWIIKWTK
-921 VKILNEKWVNNTE
+921 PWI
-934 LFEGTRWITRAEF
+934 FEPNRWITRSEF

-957 DVSKQPDSLLFYD
+957 DVSHKPESLPFYD
-970 VDLKSW
+970 VDLDSW
-976 QARVVKVW
+976 QAKVIKVW
-984 SEIWLIQ
+984 TELWIIK
-991 WYERDSRGIPFRP
+991 WYEKDKKWTPFRP
-1004 DVEISKIEAFWIMM
+1004 DREISKIEAFWIMM
-1018 KMKEIEKM
+1018 KMREIEIL
-1026 ESYKD
+1026 ENYKD
-1031 RYIDKK
+1031 KYTDKK
-1037 ADWQEKPLST
+1037 ANWQAKPLSA
-1047 GEYLWILKPEQTDFR
+1047 GEYLWILKPEETNYKFH
-1062 FNPDSHLTRDEM
+1062 PDSYLNRDEM
-1074 VKLIVDIV
+1074 VKMIIDII

>member
-119 AKLIEVRLNLNK
+119 AKLVEVRLNLNK

-164 ALASSLEEFY
+164 AIASSLEEFY

-240 PLKNLDWATPQII
+240 PLKNLDWGTPQII

-378 NNIDKTSPTIDFL
+378 NNIDKTSPIIDFL

-437 FVSESEITLND
+437 FVSEAEITLND

-456 CVTAKDSVWNI
+456 CVTAKDSAWNI

-554 VTGIT
+554 TTGIT

-576 NIATT
+576 NTATT

-617 QAISNL
+617 QAISSL

-643 EKEIFVWDDFSPLA
+643 EKEIFVWDNFSPLA
-657 WVTATDNIDWKITL
+657 WVTATDNIDWNISL
-671 TVNHITENTVKIDKT
+671 NDSNIIENTVNKNVVWTYRVK
-686 WEYKIK
+686 YK
-692 YEVSDSK
+692 VVDSK
-699 WNKTIIERKIIVKEN
+699 WNEKIVERVVKVKEIDKTNLRNELTNAENKLRSHSFILSETDRRNLENAVARARTVLSDPNARNANISTAIN
-714 DKAELKKEIEKA
+714 DLRNIVWSWHNASSPSNASLSLKNDNRVTTWTENNSSSRDETWWEKKIEKKEDK
-726 EEKLKNSQLSLE
+726 
-738 DAKKLQEEIK
+738 
-748 KAKDILNNVNAKKDE
+748 
-763 IEKVT
+763 
-768 KSLNKFLWWINY
+768 
-780 WSSPNR
+780 
-786 NGMKVA
+786 
-792 NDSRV
+792 
-797 KTWNEVEENNTSKQE
+797 
-812 NTQKTKEEKVE
+812 KEEKVE
-823 TKQGKETKQEN
+823 NIKKE
-834 EKVQENNNENNK
+834 EKTNQK
-846 EPLLLE
+846 LLE
-852 ELKKKLEEQW
+852 DLKNKLKEEN
-862 KELKV
+862 KELKIR
-867 KEINWTTKIYST
+867 EINGEPKVYSLL
-879 SKKYSNCEMIPNIIW
+879 KRYDNCPMIWNILW
-894 DYNKDYKINFKD
+894 DYNSDYKLTFKD
-906 QENIKNQDEVQRLTK
+906 VTEKNYLDELQRLEKVWIIKWTK
-921 VKILNEKWVNNTE
+921 PWI
-934 LFEGTRWITRAEF
+934 FEPNRWITRSEF

-957 DVSKQPDSLLFYD
+957 DVSHKPESLPFYD
-970 VDLKSW
+970 VDLDSW
-976 QARVVKVW
+976 QAKVIKVW
-984 SEIWLIQ
+984 TELWIIK
-991 WYERDSRGIPFRP
+991 WYEKDKKWTPFRP
-1004 DVEISKIEAFWIMM
+1004 DREISKIEAFWIMM
-1018 KMKEIEKM
+1018 KMREIEIL
-1026 ESYKD
+1026 ENYKD
-1031 RYIDKK
+1031 KYTDKK
-1037 ADWQEKPLST
+1037 ANWQDKPLSA
-1047 GEYLWILKPEQTDFR
+1047 GEYLWILKPEETNYKFH
-1062 FNPDSHLTRDEM
+1062 PDSYLNRDEM
-1074 VKLIVDIV
+1074 VKMIIDII

>member
-119 AKLIEVRLNLNK
+119 AKLVEVRLNLNK

-164 ALASSLEEFY
+164 AIASSLEEFY

-240 PLKNLDWATPQII
+240 PLKNLDWVTPQII

-311 SSQSPALT
+311 SSQSPTLT
-319 KESVK
+319 KESVT

-391 QDVPTNYKKQHTV
+391 QDFPTNYKKQHTV

-437 FVSESEITLND
+437 FVSEAEITLND

-456 CVTAKDSVWNI
+456 CVTAKDSAWNI

-554 VTGIT
+554 TTGIT

-576 NIATT
+576 NTATT

-604 VLNDTNATTSDIT
+604 VLNNTNATTSDIT
-617 QAISNL
+617 QAISSL

-657 WVTATDNIDWKITL
+657 WITATDNIDWNISL
-671 TVNHITENTVKIDKT
+671 NDSNIIENTVNKNVVWTYRVK
-686 WEYKIK
+686 YK
-692 YEVSDSK
+692 VVDSK
-699 WNKTIIERKIIVKEN
+699 WNEKIVERVVKVKEIDKTNLRNELTNAENKLRSHSFILSETDRRNLENAVARARTVLSDPNARSANISTAINDLRNIVWSWHNASSPSNASLSLKNDNRVTTWTENNSSSREETWWEKKIERKE
-714 DKAELKKEIEKA
+714 DK
-726 EEKLKNSQLSLE
+726 
-738 DAKKLQEEIK
+738 
-748 KAKDILNNVNAKKDE
+748 
-763 IEKVT
+763 
-768 KSLNKFLWWINY
+768 
-780 WSSPNR
+780 
-786 NGMKVA
+786 
-792 NDSRV
+792 
-797 KTWNEVEENNTSKQE
+797 
-812 NTQKTKEEKVE
+812 KEEKVE
-823 TKQGKETKQEN
+823 NIKKE
-834 EKVQENNNENNK
+834 EKTNQK
-846 EPLLLE
+846 LLE
-852 ELKKKLEEQW
+852 ELKNKLKEEN
-862 KELKV
+862 KELKIR
-867 KEINWTTKIYST
+867 EINGEPKVYSLL
-879 SKKYSNCEMIPNIIW
+879 KRYDNCGMIWNILW
-894 DYNKDYKINFKD
+894 DYNSDYKLTFKD
-906 QENIKNQDEVQRLTK
+906 VTEKNYLDELQRLEKVWIIKWTK
-921 VKILNEKWVNNTE
+921 PWI
-934 LFEGTRWITRAEF
+934 FEPNRWITRSEF

-957 DVSKQPDSLLFYD
+957 DVSHKPESLPFYD
-970 VDLKSW
+970 VDLDSW
-976 QARVVKVW
+976 QAKVIKVW
-984 SEIWLIQ
+984 TELWIIK
-991 WYERDSRGIPFRP
+991 WYEKDKKWTPFRP
-1004 DVEISKIEAFWIMM
+1004 DREISKIEAFWIMM
-1018 KMKEIEKM
+1018 KMREIEIL
-1026 ESYKD
+1026 ENYKD
-1031 RYIDKK
+1031 KYTDKK
-1037 ADWQEKPLST
+1037 ANWQAKPLSA
-1047 GEYLWILKPEQTDFR
+1047 GEYLWILKPEETNYKFH
-1062 FNPDSHLTRDEM
+1062 PDSYLNRDEM
-1074 VKLIVDIV
+1074 VKMIIDII

>member
-119 AKLIEVRLNLNK
+119 AKLVEVRLNLNK

-164 ALASSLEEFY
+164 AIASSLEEFY

-240 PLKNLDWATPQII
+240 PLKNLDWGTPQII

-378 NNIDKTSPTIDFL
+378 NNIDKTSPIIDFL

-437 FVSESEITLND
+437 FVSEAEITLND

-456 CVTAKDSVWNI
+456 CVTAKDSAWNI

-554 VTGIT
+554 TTGIT

-576 NIATT
+576 NTATT

-617 QAISNL
+617 QAISSL

-643 EKEIFVWDDFSPLA
+643 EKEIFVWDNFSPLA
-657 WVTATDNIDWKITL
+657 WVTATDNIDWNISL
-671 TVNHITENTVKIDKT
+671 NDSNIIENTVNKNVVWTYRVK
-686 WEYKIK
+686 YK
-692 YEVSDSK
+692 VVDSK
-699 WNKTIIERKIIVKEN
+699 WNEKIVERVVKVKEIDKTNLRNELTNAENKLRSHSFILSETDRRNLENAVARARTVLSDPNARSANISTAINDLRNIVWSWHNASSPSNASLSLKNDNRVTTWTENNSSSREETWWEKKIERKE
-714 DKAELKKEIEKA
+714 DK
-726 EEKLKNSQLSLE
+726 
-738 DAKKLQEEIK
+738 
-748 KAKDILNNVNAKKDE
+748 
-763 IEKVT
+763 
-768 KSLNKFLWWINY
+768 
-780 WSSPNR
+780 
-786 NGMKVA
+786 
-792 NDSRV
+792 
-797 KTWNEVEENNTSKQE
+797 
-812 NTQKTKEEKVE
+812 KEEKVE
-823 TKQGKETKQEN
+823 NIKKE
-834 EKVQENNNENNK
+834 EKTNQK
-846 EPLLLE
+846 LLE
-852 ELKKKLEEQW
+852 DLKNKLKEEN
-862 KELKV
+862 KELKIR
-867 KEINWTTKIYST
+867 EINGEPKVYSLL
-879 SKKYSNCEMIPNIIW
+879 KRYDNCPMIWNILW
-894 DYNKDYKINFKD
+894 DYNSDYKLTFKD
-906 QENIKNQDEVQRLTK
+906 VTEKNYLDELQRLEKVWIIKWTK
-921 VKILNEKWVNNTE
+921 PWI
-934 LFEGTRWITRAEF
+934 FEPNRWITRSEF

-957 DVSKQPDSLLFYD
+957 DVSHKPESLPFYD
-970 VDLKSW
+970 VDLDSW
-976 QARVVKVW
+976 QAKVIKVW
-984 SEIWLIQ
+984 TELWIIK
-991 WYERDSRGIPFRP
+991 WYEKDKKWTPFRP
-1004 DVEISKIEAFWIMM
+1004 DREISKIEAFWIMM
-1018 KMKEIEKM
+1018 KMREIEIL
-1026 ESYKD
+1026 ENYKD
-1031 RYIDKK
+1031 KYTDKK
-1037 ADWQEKPLST
+1037 ANWQAKPLSA
-1047 GEYLWILKPEQTDFR
+1047 GEYLWILKPEETNYKFH
-1062 FNPDSHLTRDEM
+1062 PDSYLNRDEM
-1074 VKLIVDIV
+1074 VKMIIDII

>member
-104 NNISDATPLTKFPAT
+104 NNISDSTPLTKFPAT
-119 AKLIEVRLNLNK
+119 AKLVEVRLNLNK

-240 PLKNLDWATPQII
+240 PLKNLDWGTPQII

-311 SSQSPALT
+311 SSQGPALT

-456 CVTAKDSVWNI
+456 CVTAKDSAWNI

-576 NIATT
+576 NTATT

-657 WVTATDNIDWKITL
+657 WVTATDNIDWNISL
-671 TVNHITENTVKIDKT
+671 NDSNIIENTVNKNVVWTYRVK
-686 WEYKIK
+686 YK
-692 YEVSDSK
+692 VVDSK
-699 WNKTIIERKIIVKEN
+699 WNEKIVERVVKVKEIDKTNLRNEITNAENKLRSHSFILSESDRRNLENAVARARTVLSDPNARSANISTAIN
-714 DKAELKKEIEKA
+714 DLRNIVWSWHNASSPSNASLSLKNDNRVTTWTENNSSSREETWWEKKIEKKEDK
-726 EEKLKNSQLSLE
+726 
-738 DAKKLQEEIK
+738 
-748 KAKDILNNVNAKKDE
+748 
-763 IEKVT
+763 
-768 KSLNKFLWWINY
+768 
-780 WSSPNR
+780 
-786 NGMKVA
+786 
-792 NDSRV
+792 
-797 KTWNEVEENNTSKQE
+797 
-812 NTQKTKEEKVE
+812 KEEKVE
-823 TKQGKETKQEN
+823 NIKKE
-834 EKVQENNNENNK
+834 EKTNQK
-846 EPLLLE
+846 LLE
-852 ELKKKLEEQW
+852 ELKNKLKEEN
-862 KELKV
+862 KELKIR
-867 KEINWTTKIYST
+867 EINGEPKVYSLL
-879 SKKYSNCEMIPNIIW
+879 KRYDNCGMIWNILW
-894 DYNKDYKINFKD
+894 DYNSDYKLTFKD
-906 QENIKNQDEVQRLTK
+906 VTEKNYLDELQRLEKVWIIKWTK
-921 VKILNEKWVNNTE
+921 PWI
-934 LFEGTRWITRAEF
+934 FEPNRWITRSEF

-957 DVSKQPDSLLFYD
+957 DVSHKPESLPFYD
-970 VDLKSW
+970 VDLDSW
-976 QARVVKVW
+976 QAKVIKVW
-984 SEIWLIQ
+984 TELWIIK
-991 WYERDSRGIPFRP
+991 WYEKDKKWTPFRP
-1004 DVEISKIEAFWIMM
+1004 DREISKIEAFWIMM
-1018 KMKEIEKM
+1018 KMREIEIL
-1026 ESYKD
+1026 ENYKD
-1031 RYIDKK
+1031 KYTDKK
-1037 ADWQEKPLST
+1037 ANWQDKPLSA
-1047 GEYLWILKPEQTDFR
+1047 GEYLWILKPEETDYKFH
-1062 FNPDSHLTRDEM
+1062 PDSYLNRDEM
-1074 VKLIVDIV
+1074 VKMIIDIIK
-1082 RLY
+1082 LY

>member
-73 ITWTFTITQKW
+73 ITWTFTVTQKW

-119 AKLIEVRLNLNK
+119 AKLVEVRLNLNK

-235 DNFLS
+235 DNFLN
-240 PLKNLDWATPQII
+240 PLKNLDWATPQVT

-311 SSQSPALT
+311 SSQGPTLT

-349 TFAQNATE
+349 IFAQNATE

-391 QDVPTNYKKQHTV
+391 QDLPTNYKKQHTV

-437 FVSESEITLND
+437 FVSEAEITLND

-456 CVTAKDSVWNI
+456 CVTAKDSAWNI
-467 SYKSSTNPIKIDN
+467 SYKSSANPIKIDN

-554 VTGIT
+554 TTGIT

-576 NIATT
+576 NTATT

-604 VLNDTNATTSDIT
+604 VLNNTNATTSDIT
-617 QAISNL
+617 QAISSL

-657 WVTATDNIDWKITL
+657 WVTATDNIDWNISL
-671 TVNHITENTVKIDKT
+671 NDSNIIENTVNKNVVWT
-686 WEYKIK
+686 YRVK
-692 YEVSDSK
+692 YRVVDSK
-699 WNKTIIERKIIVKEN
+699 WNEKIVERVVKVKEIDKTNLRNELTNAENKLRSHSFILSETDRRNLENAVARARTVLSDPNARSANISTAIN
-714 DKAELKKEIEKA
+714 DLRNIVWSWHNASSPSNASLSLKNDNRVTTWTENNSSSREETWWEKKIEKKEDK
-726 EEKLKNSQLSLE
+726 
-738 DAKKLQEEIK
+738 
-748 KAKDILNNVNAKKDE
+748 
-763 IEKVT
+763 
-768 KSLNKFLWWINY
+768 
-780 WSSPNR
+780 
-786 NGMKVA
+786 
-792 NDSRV
+792 
-797 KTWNEVEENNTSKQE
+797 
-812 NTQKTKEEKVE
+812 KEEKVE
-823 TKQGKETKQEN
+823 NIKKE
-834 EKVQENNNENNK
+834 EKTNQK
-846 EPLLLE
+846 LLE
-852 ELKKKLEEQW
+852 ELKNKLKEEN
-862 KELKV
+862 KELKIR
-867 KEINWTTKIYST
+867 EINGEPKVYSVL
-879 SKKYSNCEMIPNIIW
+879 KRYDNCGMIWNILW
-894 DYNKDYKINFKD
+894 DYNSDYKLTFKD
-906 QENIKNQDEVQRLTK
+906 VTEKNYLDELQRLEKVWIIKWTK
-921 VKILNEKWVNNTE
+921 PWI
-934 LFEGTRWITRAEF
+934 FEPNRWITRSEF

-957 DVSKQPDSLLFYD
+957 DVSHKPESLPFYD
-970 VDLKSW
+970 VDLNSW
-976 QARVVKVW
+976 QAKVIKVW
-984 SEIWLIQ
+984 TELWIIK
-991 WYERDSRGIPFRP
+991 WYEKDKKWTPFRP
-1004 DVEISKIEAFWIMM
+1004 DREISKIEAFWIMM
-1018 KMKEIEKM
+1018 KMREIEIL
-1026 ESYKD
+1026 ENYKD
-1031 RYIDKK
+1031 KYTDKK
-1037 ADWQEKPLST
+1037 ANWQDKPLSA
-1047 GEYLWILKPEQTDFR
+1047 GEYLWILKPEETNYKFH
-1062 FNPDSHLTRDEM
+1062 PDSYLNRDEM
-1074 VKLIVDIV
+1074 VKMIIDIIK
-1082 RLY
+1082 LY

>member
-119 AKLIEVRLNLNK
+119 AKLVEVRLNLNK

-164 ALASSLEEFY
+164 AIASSLEEFY

-240 PLKNLDWATPQII
+240 PLKNLDWGTPQVT

-319 KESVK
+319 KESVT

-378 NNIDKTSPTIDFL
+378 NNIDKTSPIIDFL
-391 QDVPTNYKKQHTV
+391 QDIPTNYKKQHTV

-415 NSYYYGFSDSN
+415 NSYYYGFSDLN

-437 FVSESEITLND
+437 FVSEAEITLND

-456 CVTAKDSVWNI
+456 CVTAKDSAWNI

-554 VTGIT
+554 TTGIT

-576 NIATT
+576 NTATT

-604 VLNDTNATTSDIT
+604 VLNNTNATTSDIT
-617 QAISNL
+617 QAISSL

-657 WVTATDNIDWKITL
+657 WVTATDNIDWNISL
-671 TVNHITENTVKIDKT
+671 NDSNIIESTVNKNLVWTYRVK
-686 WEYKIK
+686 YK
-692 YEVSDSK
+692 VVDSK
-699 WNKTIIERKIIVKEN
+699 WNEKIVERVVKVKEIDKTNLRNELTNAENKLRSHSFILSESDRRNLENAVARARTVLSDPNARSANISTAIN
-714 DKAELKKEIEKA
+714 DLRNIVWSWHNASSPSNASLSLKNDNRVTTWTENNSSSREETWWEKKIEKKEDK
-726 EEKLKNSQLSLE
+726 
-738 DAKKLQEEIK
+738 
-748 KAKDILNNVNAKKDE
+748 
-763 IEKVT
+763 
-768 KSLNKFLWWINY
+768 
-780 WSSPNR
+780 
-786 NGMKVA
+786 
-792 NDSRV
+792 
-797 KTWNEVEENNTSKQE
+797 
-812 NTQKTKEEKVE
+812 KEEKVE
-823 TKQGKETKQEN
+823 NIKKE
-834 EKVQENNNENNK
+834 EKTNQK
-846 EPLLLE
+846 LLE
-852 ELKKKLEEQW
+852 ELKNKLKEEN
-862 KELKV
+862 KELKIR
-867 KEINWTTKIYST
+867 EINGEPKVYSLL
-879 SKKYSNCEMIPNIIW
+879 KRYDNCGMIWNILW
-894 DYNKDYKINFKD
+894 DYNSDYKLTFKD
-906 QENIKNQDEVQRLTK
+906 VTEKNYLDELQRLEKVWIIKWTK
-921 VKILNEKWVNNTE
+921 PWI
-934 LFEGTRWITRAEF
+934 FEPNRWITRSEF

-957 DVSKQPDSLLFYD
+957 DVSHKPESLPFYD
-970 VDLKSW
+970 VDLDSW
-976 QARVVKVW
+976 QAKVIKVW
-984 SEIWLIQ
+984 TELWIIK
-991 WYERDSRGIPFRP
+991 WYEKDKKWTPFRP
-1004 DVEISKIEAFWIMM
+1004 DREISKIEAFWIMM
-1018 KMKEIEKM
+1018 KMREIEIL
-1026 ESYKD
+1026 ENYKD
-1031 RYIDKK
+1031 KYTDKK
-1037 ADWQEKPLST
+1037 ANWQAKPLSA
-1047 GEYLWILKPEQTDFR
+1047 GEYLWILKPEETNYKFH
-1062 FNPDSHLTRDEM
+1062 PDSYLNRDEM
-1074 VKLIVDIV
+1074 VKMIIDII

>member
-119 AKLIEVRLNLNK
+119 AKLVEVRLNLNK

-164 ALASSLEEFY
+164 AIASSLEEFY

-240 PLKNLDWATPQII
+240 PLKNLDWGTPQII

-311 SSQSPALT
+311 SSQGPALT

-378 NNIDKTSPTIDFL
+378 NNIDKTSPIIDFL

-437 FVSESEITLND
+437 FVSEAEITLND

-456 CVTAKDSVWNI
+456 CVTAKDSAWNI

-554 VTGIT
+554 TTGIT

-576 NIATT
+576 NTATT

-604 VLNDTNATTSDIT
+604 VLNNTNATTSDIT
-617 QAISNL
+617 QAISSL

-657 WVTATDNIDWKITL
+657 WVTATDNIDWNISL
-671 TVNHITENTVKIDKT
+671 NDSNIIENTVNKNVVWTYRVK
-686 WEYKIK
+686 YK
-692 YEVSDSK
+692 VVDSK
-699 WNKTIIERKIIVKEN
+699 WNEKIVERVVKVKEIDKTNLRNELTNAENKLRSHSFILSETDRRNLENAVARARTVLSDPNARSANISTAINDLRNIVWSWHNASSPSNASLSLKNDNRVTTWTENNSSSREETWWEKKIERKE
-714 DKAELKKEIEKA
+714 DK
-726 EEKLKNSQLSLE
+726 
-738 DAKKLQEEIK
+738 
-748 KAKDILNNVNAKKDE
+748 
-763 IEKVT
+763 
-768 KSLNKFLWWINY
+768 
-780 WSSPNR
+780 
-786 NGMKVA
+786 
-792 NDSRV
+792 
-797 KTWNEVEENNTSKQE
+797 
-812 NTQKTKEEKVE
+812 KEEKVE
-823 TKQGKETKQEN
+823 NIKKE
-834 EKVQENNNENNK
+834 EKTNQK
-846 EPLLLE
+846 LLE
-852 ELKKKLEEQW
+852 ELKNKLKEEN
-862 KELKV
+862 KELKIR
-867 KEINWTTKIYST
+867 EINGEPKVYSLL
-879 SKKYSNCEMIPNIIW
+879 KRYDNCGMIWNILW
-894 DYNKDYKINFKD
+894 DYNSDYKLTFKD
-906 QENIKNQDEVQRLTK
+906 VTEKNYLDELQRLEKVWIIKWTK
-921 VKILNEKWVNNTE
+921 PWI
-934 LFEGTRWITRAEF
+934 FEPNRWITRSEF

-957 DVSKQPDSLLFYD
+957 DVSHKPESLPFYD
-970 VDLKSW
+970 VDLDSW
-976 QARVVKVW
+976 QAKVIKVW
-984 SEIWLIQ
+984 TELWIIK
-991 WYERDSRGIPFRP
+991 WYEKDKKWTPFRP
-1004 DVEISKIEAFWIMM
+1004 DREISKIEAFWIMM
-1018 KMKEIEKM
+1018 KMREIEIL
-1026 ESYKD
+1026 ENYKD
-1031 RYIDKK
+1031 KYTDKK
-1037 ADWQEKPLST
+1037 ANWQAKPLSA
-1047 GEYLWILKPEQTDFR
+1047 GEYLWILKPEETNYKFH
-1062 FNPDSHLTRDEM
+1062 PDSYLNRDEM
-1074 VKLIVDIV
+1074 VKMIIDII

>member
-119 AKLIEVRLNLNK
+119 AKLVEVRLNLNK

-164 ALASSLEEFY
+164 AIASSLEEFY

-240 PLKNLDWATPQII
+240 PLKNLDWGTPQII

-437 FVSESEITLND
+437 FVSEAEITLND

-456 CVTAKDSVWNI
+456 CVTAKDSAWNI

-554 VTGIT
+554 TTGIT

-569 TALRDAV
+569 TALRDAI
-576 NIATT
+576 NTATT

-604 VLNDTNATTSDIT
+604 VLNNTNATTSDIT
-617 QAISNL
+617 QAISSL

-657 WVTATDNIDWKITL
+657 WVTATDNIDWNISL
-671 TVNHITENTVKIDKT
+671 NDSNIIENTVNKNVVWTYRVK
-686 WEYKIK
+686 YK
-692 YEVSDSK
+692 VVDSK
-699 WNKTIIERKIIVKEN
+699 WNEKIVERVVKVKEIDKTNLRNELTNAENKLRSHSFILSETDRRNLENAVARARTVLSDPNARSANISTAIN
-714 DKAELKKEIEKA
+714 DLRNIVWSWHNASSPSNASLSLKNDNRVTTWTENNSSSREETWWEKKIEKKEDK
-726 EEKLKNSQLSLE
+726 
-738 DAKKLQEEIK
+738 
-748 KAKDILNNVNAKKDE
+748 
-763 IEKVT
+763 
-768 KSLNKFLWWINY
+768 
-780 WSSPNR
+780 
-786 NGMKVA
+786 
-792 NDSRV
+792 
-797 KTWNEVEENNTSKQE
+797 
-812 NTQKTKEEKVE
+812 KEEKVE
-823 TKQGKETKQEN
+823 NIKKE
-834 EKVQENNNENNK
+834 EKTNQK
-846 EPLLLE
+846 LLE
-852 ELKKKLEEQW
+852 ELKNKLKEEN
-862 KELKV
+862 KELKIR
-867 KEINWTTKIYST
+867 EINGEPKVYSLL
-879 SKKYSNCEMIPNIIW
+879 KRYDNCPMIWNILW
-894 DYNKDYKINFKD
+894 DYNSDYKLTFKD
-906 QENIKNQDEVQRLTK
+906 VTEKNYLDELQRLEKVWIIKWTK
-921 VKILNEKWVNNTE
+921 PWI
-934 LFEGTRWITRAEF
+934 FEPNRWITRSEF

-957 DVSKQPDSLLFYD
+957 DVSHKPESLPFYD
-970 VDLKSW
+970 VDLDSW
-976 QARVVKVW
+976 QAKVIKVW
-984 SEIWLIQ
+984 TELWIIK
-991 WYERDSRGIPFRP
+991 WYEKDKKWTPFRP
-1004 DVEISKIEAFWIMM
+1004 DREISKIEAFWIMM
-1018 KMKEIEKM
+1018 KMREIEIL
-1026 ESYKD
+1026 ENYKD
-1031 RYIDKK
+1031 KYTDKK
-1037 ADWQEKPLST
+1037 ANWQAKPLSA
-1047 GEYLWILKPEQTDFR
+1047 GEYLWILKPEETNYKFH
-1062 FNPDSHLTRDEM
+1062 PDSYLNRDEM
-1074 VKLIVDIV
+1074 VKMIIDII

>member
-119 AKLIEVRLNLNK
+119 AKLVEIRLNLNK

-240 PLKNLDWATPQII
+240 PLKNLDWGTPQII

-311 SSQSPALT
+311 SFQGPALT

-378 NNIDKTSPTIDFL
+378 NNIDKTSPIIDFL

-437 FVSESEITLND
+437 FVSEAEITLND

-456 CVTAKDSVWNI
+456 CVTAKDSAWNI

-554 VTGIT
+554 TTGIT

-576 NIATT
+576 NTATT

-604 VLNDTNATTSDIT
+604 VLNNTNATTSDIT
-617 QAISNL
+617 QAISSL

-657 WVTATDNIDWKITL
+657 WVTATDNIDWNISL
-671 TVNHITENTVKIDKT
+671 NDSNIIENTVNKNVVWT
-686 WEYKIK
+686 YRVK
-692 YEVSDSK
+692 YRVVDSK
-699 WNKTIIERKIIVKEN
+699 WNEKIVERVVKVKEIDKTNLRNELTNAENKLRSHSFILSETDRRNLENAVARARTVLSDPNARSANISTAINDLRNIVWSWHNASSPSNASLSLKNDNRVTTWTENNSSSREETWWEKKIERKE
-714 DKAELKKEIEKA
+714 DK
-726 EEKLKNSQLSLE
+726 
-738 DAKKLQEEIK
+738 
-748 KAKDILNNVNAKKDE
+748 
-763 IEKVT
+763 
-768 KSLNKFLWWINY
+768 
-780 WSSPNR
+780 
-786 NGMKVA
+786 
-792 NDSRV
+792 
-797 KTWNEVEENNTSKQE
+797 
-812 NTQKTKEEKVE
+812 KEEKVE
-823 TKQGKETKQEN
+823 NIKKE
-834 EKVQENNNENNK
+834 EKTNQK
-846 EPLLLE
+846 LLE
-852 ELKKKLEEQW
+852 DLKNKLKEEN
-862 KELKV
+862 KELKIR
-867 KEINWTTKIYST
+867 EINGEPKVYSLL
-879 SKKYSNCEMIPNIIW
+879 KRYDNCGMIWNILW
-894 DYNKDYKINFKD
+894 DYNSDYKLTFKD
-906 QENIKNQDEVQRLTK
+906 VTEKNYLDELQRLEKVWIIKWTK
-921 VKILNEKWVNNTE
+921 PWI
-934 LFEGTRWITRAEF
+934 FEPNRWITRSEF

-957 DVSKQPDSLLFYD
+957 DVSHKPESLPFYD
-970 VDLKSW
+970 VDLDSW
-976 QARVVKVW
+976 QARVIKVW
-984 SEIWLIQ
+984 TELWIIK
-991 WYERDSRGIPFRP
+991 WYEKDKKWTPFRP
-1004 DVEISKIEAFWIMM
+1004 DREISKIEAFWIMM
-1018 KMKEIEKM
+1018 KMREIEIL
-1026 ESYKD
+1026 ENYKD
-1031 RYIDKK
+1031 KYTDKK
-1037 ADWQEKPLST
+1037 ANWQDKPLSA
-1047 GEYLWILKPEQTDFR
+1047 GEYLWILKPEETDYKFH
-1062 FNPDSHLTRDEM
+1062 PDSYLNRDEM
-1074 VKLIVDIV
+1074 VKMIIDIIK
-1082 RLY
+1082 LY

>member
-73 ITWTFTITQKW
+73 ITWTFTVTQKW

-119 AKLIEVRLNLNK
+119 AKLVEVRLNLNK

-164 ALASSLEEFY
+164 AIASSLEEFY

-240 PLKNLDWATPQII
+240 PLKNLDWGTPQVT

-319 KESVK
+319 KESVT

-378 NNIDKTSPTIDFL
+378 NNIDKTSPIIDFL

-437 FVSESEITLND
+437 FVSEAEITLND

-456 CVTAKDSVWNI
+456 CVTAKDSAWNI

-554 VTGIT
+554 TTGIT

-576 NIATT
+576 NTATT

-604 VLNDTNATTSDIT
+604 VLNNTNATTSDIT
-617 QAISNL
+617 QAISSL

-657 WVTATDNIDWKITL
+657 WVTATDNIDWNISL
-671 TVNHITENTVKIDKT
+671 NDSNIIENTVNKNVVWT
-686 WEYKIK
+686 YRVK
-692 YEVSDSK
+692 YRVVDSK
-699 WNKTIIERKIIVKEN
+699 WNEKIVERVVKVKEIDKTNLRNELTNAENKLRSHSFILSETDRRNLENAVAIARTVLSDPNARSANISTAINDLRNIVWSWHNASSPSNASLSLKNDNRVTTWTENNSSSREETWWEKKIERKE
-714 DKAELKKEIEKA
+714 DK
-726 EEKLKNSQLSLE
+726 
-738 DAKKLQEEIK
+738 
-748 KAKDILNNVNAKKDE
+748 
-763 IEKVT
+763 
-768 KSLNKFLWWINY
+768 
-780 WSSPNR
+780 
-786 NGMKVA
+786 
-792 NDSRV
+792 
-797 KTWNEVEENNTSKQE
+797 
-812 NTQKTKEEKVE
+812 KEEKVE
-823 TKQGKETKQEN
+823 NIKKE
-834 EKVQENNNENNK
+834 EKTNQK
-846 EPLLLE
+846 LLE
-852 ELKKKLEEQW
+852 DLKNKLKEEN
-862 KELKV
+862 KELKIR
-867 KEINWTTKIYST
+867 EINGEPKVYSLL
-879 SKKYSNCEMIPNIIW
+879 KRYDNCGMIWNILW
-894 DYNKDYKINFKD
+894 DYNSDYKLTFKD
-906 QENIKNQDEVQRLTK
+906 VTEKNYLDELQRLEKVWIIKWTK
-921 VKILNEKWVNNTE
+921 PWI
-934 LFEGTRWITRAEF
+934 FEPNRWITRSEF

-957 DVSKQPDSLLFYD
+957 DVSHKPESLPFYD
-970 VDLKSW
+970 VDLNSW
-976 QARVVKVW
+976 QAKVIKVW
-984 SEIWLIQ
+984 TELWIIK
-991 WYERDSRGIPFRP
+991 WYEKDKKWTPFRP
-1004 DVEISKIEAFWIMM
+1004 DREISKIEAFWIMM
-1018 KMKEIEKM
+1018 KMREIEIL
-1026 ESYKD
+1026 ENYKD
-1031 RYIDKK
+1031 KYTDKK
-1037 ADWQEKPLST
+1037 ANWQAKPLSA
-1047 GEYLWILKPEQTDFR
+1047 GEYLWILKPEETNYKFH
-1062 FNPDSHLTRDEM
+1062 PDSYLNRDEM
-1074 VKLIVDIV
+1074 VKMIIDII

>member
-73 ITWTFTITQKW
+73 ITWTFTVTQKW

-119 AKLIEVRLNLNK
+119 AKLVEVRLNLNK

-164 ALASSLEEFY
+164 AIASSLEEFY

-240 PLKNLDWATPQII
+240 PLKNLDWGTPQII

-311 SSQSPALT
+311 SSQGPALT

-378 NNIDKTSPTIDFL
+378 NNIDKTSPIIDFL

-437 FVSESEITLND
+437 FVSEAEITLND

-456 CVTAKDSVWNI
+456 CVTAKDSAWNI

-554 VTGIT
+554 TTGIT

-576 NIATT
+576 NTATT

-604 VLNDTNATTSDIT
+604 VLNNTNATTSDIT
-617 QAISNL
+617 QAISSL

-657 WVTATDNIDWKITL
+657 WVTATDNIDWNISL
-671 TVNHITENTVKIDKT
+671 NDSNIIENTVNKNVVWTYRVK
-686 WEYKIK
+686 YK
-692 YEVSDSK
+692 VVDSK
-699 WNKTIIERKIIVKEN
+699 WNEKIVERVVKVKEIDKTNLRNELTNAENKLRSHSFILSETDRRNLENAVARARTVLSDPNARSANISTAIN
-714 DKAELKKEIEKA
+714 DLRNIVWSWHHASSPSNASLSLKNDNRVTTWTENNSSSREETWWEKKIEKKEDK
-726 EEKLKNSQLSLE
+726 
-738 DAKKLQEEIK
+738 
-748 KAKDILNNVNAKKDE
+748 
-763 IEKVT
+763 
-768 KSLNKFLWWINY
+768 
-780 WSSPNR
+780 
-786 NGMKVA
+786 
-792 NDSRV
+792 
-797 KTWNEVEENNTSKQE
+797 
-812 NTQKTKEEKVE
+812 KEEKVE
-823 TKQGKETKQEN
+823 NIKKE
-834 EKVQENNNENNK
+834 EKTNQK
-846 EPLLLE
+846 LLE
-852 ELKKKLEEQW
+852 ELKNKLKEEN
-862 KELKV
+862 KELKIR
-867 KEINWTTKIYST
+867 EINGEPKVYSLL
-879 SKKYSNCEMIPNIIW
+879 KRYDNCGMIWNILW
-894 DYNKDYKINFKD
+894 DYNSDYKLTFKD
-906 QENIKNQDEVQRLTK
+906 VTEKNYLDELQRLEKVWIIKWTK
-921 VKILNEKWVNNTE
+921 PWI
-934 LFEGTRWITRAEF
+934 FEPNRWITRSEF

-957 DVSKQPDSLLFYD
+957 DVSHKPESLPFYD
-970 VDLKSW
+970 VDLNSW
-976 QARVVKVW
+976 QAKVIKVW
-984 SEIWLIQ
+984 TELWIIK
-991 WYERDSRGIPFRP
+991 WYEKDKKWTPFRP
-1004 DVEISKIEAFWIMM
+1004 DREISKIEAFWIMM
-1018 KMKEIEKM
+1018 KMREIEIL
-1026 ESYKD
+1026 ENYKD
-1031 RYIDKK
+1031 KYTDKK
-1037 ADWQEKPLST
+1037 ANWQAKPLSA
-1047 GEYLWILKPEQTDFR
+1047 GEYLWILKPEETNYKFH
-1062 FNPDSHLTRDEM
+1062 PDSYLNRDEM
-1074 VKLIVDIV
+1074 VKMIIDII

>member
-119 AKLIEVRLNLNK
+119 AKLVEVRLNLNK

-164 ALASSLEEFY
+164 AIASSLEEFY

-240 PLKNLDWATPQII
+240 PLKNLDWGTPQVT

-311 SSQSPALT
+311 SSQSPTLT
-319 KESVK
+319 KESVT

-437 FVSESEITLND
+437 FVSEAEITLND

-456 CVTAKDSVWNI
+456 CVTAKDSAWNI

-576 NIATT
+576 NTATT

-617 QAISNL
+617 QAISSL

-657 WVTATDNIDWKITL
+657 WVTATDNIDWNISL
-671 TVNHITENTVKIDKT
+671 NDSNIIENTVNKNVVWTYRVK
-686 WEYKIK
+686 YK
-692 YEVSDSK
+692 VVDSK
-699 WNKTIIERKIIVKEN
+699 WNEKIVERVVKVKEIDKTNLRNEITNAENKLRSHSFILSEADRRNLENAVARARTVLSDPNARSANISTAIN
-714 DKAELKKEIEKA
+714 DLRNIVWSWHNASSPSNASLSLKNDNRVTTWTENNSSSREETWWEKKIEKKEDK
-726 EEKLKNSQLSLE
+726 
-738 DAKKLQEEIK
+738 
-748 KAKDILNNVNAKKDE
+748 
-763 IEKVT
+763 
-768 KSLNKFLWWINY
+768 
-780 WSSPNR
+780 
-786 NGMKVA
+786 
-792 NDSRV
+792 
-797 KTWNEVEENNTSKQE
+797 
-812 NTQKTKEEKVE
+812 KEEKVE
-823 TKQGKETKQEN
+823 NIKKE
-834 EKVQENNNENNK
+834 EKTNQK
-846 EPLLLE
+846 LLE
-852 ELKKKLEEQW
+852 ELKNKLKEEN
-862 KELKV
+862 KELKIR
-867 KEINWTTKIYST
+867 EINGEPKVYSLL
-879 SKKYSNCEMIPNIIW
+879 KRYDNCGMIWNILW
-894 DYNKDYKINFKD
+894 DYNSDYKLTFKD
-906 QENIKNQDEVQRLTK
+906 VTEKNYLDELQRLEKVWIIKWTK
-921 VKILNEKWVNNTE
+921 PWI
-934 LFEGTRWITRAEF
+934 FEPNRWITRSEF

-957 DVSKQPDSLLFYD
+957 DVSHKPESLPFYD
-970 VDLKSW
+970 VDLNSW
-976 QARVVKVW
+976 QAKVIKVW
-984 SEIWLIQ
+984 TELWIIK
-991 WYERDSRGIPFRP
+991 WYEKDKKWTPFRP
-1004 DVEISKIEAFWIMM
+1004 DREISKIEAFWIMM
-1018 KMKEIEKM
+1018 KMREIEIL
-1026 ESYKD
+1026 ENYKD
-1031 RYIDKK
+1031 KYTDKK
-1037 ADWQEKPLST
+1037 ANWQAKPLSA
-1047 GEYLWILKPEQTDFR
+1047 GEYLWILKPEETNYKFH
-1062 FNPDSHLTRDEM
+1062 PDSYLNRDEM
-1074 VKLIVDIV
+1074 VKMIIDII

>member
-119 AKLIEVRLNLNK
+119 AKLVEIRLNLNK

-240 PLKNLDWATPQII
+240 PLKNLDWGTPQII

-378 NNIDKTSPTIDFL
+378 NNIDKTSPIIDFL

-437 FVSESEITLND
+437 FVSEAEITLND

-456 CVTAKDSVWNI
+456 CVTAKDSAWNI

-554 VTGIT
+554 ITGIT

-576 NIATT
+576 NTATT

-657 WVTATDNIDWKITL
+657 WVTATDNIDWNISL
-671 TVNHITENTVKIDKT
+671 NDSNIIENTVNKNVVWTYRVK
-686 WEYKIK
+686 YK
-692 YEVSDSK
+692 VVDSK
-699 WNKTIIERKIIVKEN
+699 WNEKIVERVVKVKEIDKTNLRNELTNAENKLRSHSFILSETDRRNLENAVARARTVLSDPNARSANISTAIN
-714 DKAELKKEIEKA
+714 DLRNIVWSWHNASSPSNASLSLKNDNRVTTWTENNSSSREETWWEKKIEKKEDK
-726 EEKLKNSQLSLE
+726 
-738 DAKKLQEEIK
+738 
-748 KAKDILNNVNAKKDE
+748 
-763 IEKVT
+763 
-768 KSLNKFLWWINY
+768 
-780 WSSPNR
+780 
-786 NGMKVA
+786 
-792 NDSRV
+792 
-797 KTWNEVEENNTSKQE
+797 
-812 NTQKTKEEKVE
+812 KEEKVE
-823 TKQGKETKQEN
+823 NIKKE
-834 EKVQENNNENNK
+834 EKTNQK
-846 EPLLLE
+846 LLE
-852 ELKKKLEEQW
+852 ELKNKLKEEN
-862 KELKV
+862 KELKIR
-867 KEINWTTKIYST
+867 EINGEPKVYSLL
-879 SKKYSNCEMIPNIIW
+879 KRYDNCGMIWNILW
-894 DYNKDYKINFKD
+894 DYNSDYKLTFKD
-906 QENIKNQDEVQRLTK
+906 VTEKNYLDELQRLEKVWIIKWTK
-921 VKILNEKWVNNTE
+921 PWI
-934 LFEGTRWITRAEF
+934 FEPNRWITRSEF

-957 DVSKQPDSLLFYD
+957 DVSHKPESLPFYD
-970 VDLKSW
+970 VDLNSW
-976 QARVVKVW
+976 QAKVIKVW
-984 SEIWLIQ
+984 TELWIIK
-991 WYERDSRGIPFRP
+991 WYEKDKKWTPFRP
-1004 DVEISKIEAFWIMM
+1004 DREISKIEAFWIMM
-1018 KMKEIEKM
+1018 KMREIEIL
-1026 ESYKD
+1026 ENYKD
-1031 RYIDKK
+1031 KYTDKK
-1037 ADWQEKPLST
+1037 ANWQDKPLSA
-1047 GEYLWILKPEQTDFR
+1047 GEYLWILKPEETNYKFH
-1062 FNPDSHLTRDEM
+1062 PDSYLNRDEM
-1074 VKLIVDIV
+1074 VKMIIDII

>member
-73 ITWTFTITQKW
+73 ITWTFTVTQKW

-119 AKLIEVRLNLNK
+119 AKLVEVRLNLNK

-164 ALASSLEEFY
+164 AIASSLEEFY

-240 PLKNLDWATPQII
+240 PLKNLDWGTPQII

-311 SSQSPALT
+311 SSQGPALT

-378 NNIDKTSPTIDFL
+378 NNIDKTSPIIDFL

-437 FVSESEITLND
+437 FVSEAEITLND

-456 CVTAKDSVWNI
+456 CVTAKDSAWNI

-554 VTGIT
+554 TTGIT

-576 NIATT
+576 NTATT

-604 VLNDTNATTSDIT
+604 VLNNTNATTSDIT
-617 QAISNL
+617 QAISSL

-657 WVTATDNIDWKITL
+657 WVTATDNIDWNISL
-671 TVNHITENTVKIDKT
+671 NDSNIIENTVNKNVVWTYRVK
-686 WEYKIK
+686 YK
-692 YEVSDSK
+692 VVDSK
-699 WNKTIIERKIIVKEN
+699 WNEKIVERVVKVKEIDKTNLRNELTNAENKLRSHSFILSETDRRNLENAVARARTVLSDPNARSANISTAINDLRNIVWSWHNASSPSNASLSLKNDNRVTTWTENNSSSREETWWEKKIERKE
-714 DKAELKKEIEKA
+714 DK
-726 EEKLKNSQLSLE
+726 
-738 DAKKLQEEIK
+738 
-748 KAKDILNNVNAKKDE
+748 
-763 IEKVT
+763 
-768 KSLNKFLWWINY
+768 
-780 WSSPNR
+780 
-786 NGMKVA
+786 
-792 NDSRV
+792 
-797 KTWNEVEENNTSKQE
+797 
-812 NTQKTKEEKVE
+812 KEEKVE
-823 TKQGKETKQEN
+823 NIKKE
-834 EKVQENNNENNK
+834 EKTNQK
-846 EPLLLE
+846 LLE
-852 ELKKKLEEQW
+852 DLKNKLKEEN
-862 KELKV
+862 KELKIR
-867 KEINWTTKIYST
+867 EINGEPKVYSLL
-879 SKKYSNCEMIPNIIW
+879 KRYDNCGMIWNILW
-894 DYNKDYKINFKD
+894 DYNSDYKLTFKD
-906 QENIKNQDEVQRLTK
+906 VTEKNYLDELQRLEKVWIIKWTK
-921 VKILNEKWVNNTE
+921 PWI
-934 LFEGTRWITRAEF
+934 FEPNRWITRSEF

-957 DVSKQPDSLLFYD
+957 DVSHKPESLPFYD
-970 VDLKSW
+970 VDLNSW
-976 QARVVKVW
+976 QAKVIKVW
-984 SEIWLIQ
+984 TELWIIK
-991 WYERDSRGIPFRP
+991 WYEKDKKWTPFRP
-1004 DVEISKIEAFWIMM
+1004 DREISKIEAFWIMM
-1018 KMKEIEKM
+1018 KMREIEIL
-1026 ESYKD
+1026 ENYKD
-1031 RYIDKK
+1031 KYTDKK
-1037 ADWQEKPLST
+1037 ANWQAKPLSA
-1047 GEYLWILKPEQTDFR
+1047 GEYLWILKPEETNYKFH
-1062 FNPDSHLTRDEM
+1062 PDSYLNRDEM
-1074 VKLIVDIV
+1074 VKMIIDII

>member
-119 AKLIEVRLNLNK
+119 AKLVEVRLNLNK

-311 SSQSPALT
+311 SSQGPTLT

-349 TFAQNATE
+349 IFAQNATE

-456 CVTAKDSVWNI
+456 CVTAKDSAWNI

-554 VTGIT
+554 TTGIT

-576 NIATT
+576 NTATT

-604 VLNDTNATTSDIT
+604 VLNNTNATTSDIT
-617 QAISNL
+617 QAISSL

-657 WVTATDNIDWKITL
+657 WVTATDNIDWNISL
-671 TVNHITENTVKIDKT
+671 NDSNIIENTVNKNVVWT
-686 WEYKIK
+686 YRVK
-692 YEVSDSK
+692 YRVVDSK
-699 WNKTIIERKIIVKEN
+699 WNEKIVERVVKVKEIDKTNLRNELTNAENKLRSHSFILSETDRRNLENAVARARTVLSDPNARSANISTAINDLRNIVWSWHNASSPSNASLSLKNDNRVTTWTENNSSSREETWWEKKIERKE
-714 DKAELKKEIEKA
+714 DK
-726 EEKLKNSQLSLE
+726 
-738 DAKKLQEEIK
+738 
-748 KAKDILNNVNAKKDE
+748 
-763 IEKVT
+763 
-768 KSLNKFLWWINY
+768 
-780 WSSPNR
+780 
-786 NGMKVA
+786 
-792 NDSRV
+792 
-797 KTWNEVEENNTSKQE
+797 
-812 NTQKTKEEKVE
+812 KEEKVE
-823 TKQGKETKQEN
+823 NIKKE
-834 EKVQENNNENNK
+834 EKTNQK
-846 EPLLLE
+846 LLE
-852 ELKKKLEEQW
+852 DLKNKLKEEN
-862 KELKV
+862 KELKIR
-867 KEINWTTKIYST
+867 EINGEPKVYSLL
-879 SKKYSNCEMIPNIIW
+879 KRYDNCGMIWNILW
-894 DYNKDYKINFKD
+894 DYNSDYKLTFKD
-906 QENIKNQDEVQRLTK
+906 VTEKNYLDELQRLEKVWIIKWTK
-921 VKILNEKWVNNTE
+921 PWI
-934 LFEGTRWITRAEF
+934 FEPNRWITRSEF

-957 DVSKQPDSLLFYD
+957 DVSHKPESLPFYD
-970 VDLKSW
+970 VDLDSW
-976 QARVVKVW
+976 QAKVIKVW
-984 SEIWLIQ
+984 TELWIIK
-991 WYERDSRGIPFRP
+991 WYEKDKKWTPFRP
-1004 DVEISKIEAFWIMM
+1004 DREISKIEAFWIMM
-1018 KMKEIEKM
+1018 KMREIEIL
-1026 ESYKD
+1026 ENYKD
-1031 RYIDKK
+1031 KYTDKK
-1037 ADWQEKPLST
+1037 ANWQDKPLSA
-1047 GEYLWILKPEQTDFR
+1047 GEYLWILKPEETNYKFH
-1062 FNPDSHLTRDEM
+1062 PDSYLNRDEM
-1074 VKLIVDIV
+1074 VKMIIDII

>member
-73 ITWTFTITQKW
+73 ITWTFTVTQKW

-119 AKLIEVRLNLNK
+119 AKLVEVRLNLNK

-240 PLKNLDWATPQII
+240 PLKNLDWGTPQII

-311 SSQSPALT
+311 SSQGPALT

-437 FVSESEITLND
+437 FVSEAEITLND

-456 CVTAKDSVWNI
+456 CVTAKDSAWNI

-554 VTGIT
+554 VTGIA

-576 NIATT
+576 NTATT

-657 WVTATDNIDWKITL
+657 WVTATDNIDWNISL
-671 TVNHITENTVKIDKT
+671 NDSNIIENTVNKNVVWTYRVK
-686 WEYKIK
+686 YK
-692 YEVSDSK
+692 VVDSK
-699 WNKTIIERKIIVKEN
+699 WNEKIVERVVKVKEIDKTNLRNELTNAENKLRSHSFILSETDRRNLENAVARARTVLSDPNARSANISTAIN
-714 DKAELKKEIEKA
+714 DLRNIVWSWHNASSPSNASLSLKNDNRVTTWTENNSSSREETWWEKKIEKKEDK
-726 EEKLKNSQLSLE
+726 
-738 DAKKLQEEIK
+738 
-748 KAKDILNNVNAKKDE
+748 
-763 IEKVT
+763 
-768 KSLNKFLWWINY
+768 
-780 WSSPNR
+780 
-786 NGMKVA
+786 
-792 NDSRV
+792 
-797 KTWNEVEENNTSKQE
+797 
-812 NTQKTKEEKVE
+812 KEEKVE
-823 TKQGKETKQEN
+823 NIKKE
-834 EKVQENNNENNK
+834 EKTNQK
-846 EPLLLE
+846 LLE
-852 ELKKKLEEQW
+852 ELKNKLKEEN
-862 KELKV
+862 KELKIR
-867 KEINWTTKIYST
+867 EINGWPKVYSL
-879 SKKYSNCEMIPNIIW
+879 SKKYDNCGTIWNILW
-894 DYNKDYKINFKD
+894 DYNSDYKLTFKD
-906 QENIKNQDEVQRLTK
+906 VTEKNYLDELQRLEKVWIIKWTK
-921 VKILNEKWVNNTE
+921 PWI
-934 LFEGTRWITRAEF
+934 FEPNRWITRSEF

-957 DVSKQPDSLLFYD
+957 DVSHKPESLPFYD
-970 VDLKSW
+970 VDLDSW
-976 QARVVKVW
+976 QAKVIKVW
-984 SEIWLIQ
+984 TELWIIK
-991 WYERDSRGIPFRP
+991 WYEKDKKWTPFRP
-1004 DVEISKIEAFWIMM
+1004 DREISKIEAFWIMM
-1018 KMKEIEKM
+1018 KMREIEIL
-1026 ESYKD
+1026 ENYKD
-1031 RYIDKK
+1031 KYTDKK
-1037 ADWQEKPLST
+1037 ANWQDKPLSA
-1047 GEYLWILKPEQTDFR
+1047 GEYLWILKPEETNYKFH
-1062 FNPDSHLTRDEM
+1062 PDSYLNRDEM
-1074 VKLIVDIV
+1074 VKMIIDII

>member
-119 AKLIEVRLNLNK
+119 AKLVEVRLNLNK

-164 ALASSLEEFY
+164 AIASSLEEFY

-240 PLKNLDWATPQII
+240 PLKNLDWGTPQII

-311 SSQSPALT
+311 SSQGPALT

-437 FVSESEITLND
+437 FVSEAEITLND

-456 CVTAKDSVWNI
+456 CVTAKDSAWNI

-576 NIATT
+576 NTATT

-657 WVTATDNIDWKITL
+657 WVTATDNIDWNISL
-671 TVNHITENTVKIDKT
+671 NDSNIIENTVNKNVVWTYRVK
-686 WEYKIK
+686 YK
-692 YEVSDSK
+692 VVDSK
-699 WNKTIIERKIIVKEN
+699 WNEKIVERVVKVKEIDKTNLRNELTNAENKLRSHSFILSETDRRNLENAVARARTVLSDPNARSANISTAINDLRNIVWSWHNASSPSNASLSLKNDNRVTTWTENNSSSREETWWEKKIERKE
-714 DKAELKKEIEKA
+714 DK
-726 EEKLKNSQLSLE
+726 
-738 DAKKLQEEIK
+738 
-748 KAKDILNNVNAKKDE
+748 
-763 IEKVT
+763 
-768 KSLNKFLWWINY
+768 
-780 WSSPNR
+780 
-786 NGMKVA
+786 
-792 NDSRV
+792 
-797 KTWNEVEENNTSKQE
+797 
-812 NTQKTKEEKVE
+812 KEEKVE
-823 TKQGKETKQEN
+823 NIKKE
-834 EKVQENNNENNK
+834 EKTNQK
-846 EPLLLE
+846 LLE
-852 ELKKKLEEQW
+852 ELKNKLKEEN
-862 KELKV
+862 KELKIR
-867 KEINWTTKIYST
+867 EINGEPKVYSLL
-879 SKKYSNCEMIPNIIW
+879 KRYDNCPMIWNILW
-894 DYNKDYKINFKD
+894 DYNSDYKLTFKD
-906 QENIKNQDEVQRLTK
+906 VTEKNYLDELQRLEKVWIIKWTK
-921 VKILNEKWVNNTE
+921 PWI
-934 LFEGTRWITRAEF
+934 FEPNRWITRSEF

-957 DVSKQPDSLLFYD
+957 DVSHKPESLPFYD
-970 VDLKSW
+970 VDLDSW
-976 QARVVKVW
+976 QAKVIKVW
-984 SEIWLIQ
+984 TELWIIK
-991 WYERDSRGIPFRP
+991 WYEKDKKWTPFRP
-1004 DVEISKIEAFWIMM
+1004 DREISKIEAFWIMM
-1018 KMKEIEKM
+1018 KMREIEIL
-1026 ESYKD
+1026 ENYKD
-1031 RYIDKK
+1031 KYTDKK
-1037 ADWQEKPLST
+1037 ANWQDKPLSA
-1047 GEYLWILKPEQTDFR
+1047 GEYLWILKPEETNYKFH
-1062 FNPDSHLTRDEM
+1062 PDSYLNRDEM
-1074 VKLIVDIV
+1074 VKMIIDII

>member
-119 AKLIEVRLNLNK
+119 AKLVEVRLNLNK

-186 ISNIVNYTQLKRFW
+186 ISNIVNYPQLKRFW

-235 DNFLS
+235 DNFLN
-240 PLKNLDWATPQII
+240 PLKNLDWATPQVT

-349 TFAQNATE
+349 TFAKNATE

-378 NNIDKTSPTIDFL
+378 NNIDKTSPIIDFL
-391 QDVPTNYKKQHTV
+391 QDIPTNYKKQHTV

-437 FVSESEITLND
+437 FVSEAEITLND

-456 CVTAKDSVWNI
+456 CVTAKDSAWNI

-576 NIATT
+576 NTATT

-604 VLNDTNATTSDIT
+604 VLNDANATTSDIT

-657 WVTATDNIDWKITL
+657 WVTATDNIDWNISL
-671 TVNHITENTVKIDKT
+671 NDSNIIENTVNKNVVWTYRVK
-686 WEYKIK
+686 YK
-692 YEVSDSK
+692 VVDSK
-699 WNKTIIERKIIVKEN
+699 WNEKIVERV
-714 DKAELKKEIEKA
+714 
-726 EEKLKNSQLSLE
+726 
-738 DAKKLQEEIK
+738 
-748 KAKDILNNVNAKKDE
+748 V
-763 IEKVT
+763 
-768 KSLNKFLWWINY
+768 
-780 WSSPNR
+780 
-786 NGMKVA
+786 
-792 NDSRV
+792 
-797 KTWNEVEENNTSKQE
+797 
-812 NTQKTKEEKVE
+812 
-823 TKQGKETKQEN
+823 
-834 EKVQENNNENNK
+834 
-846 EPLLLE
+846 
-852 ELKKKLEEQW
+852 
-862 KELKV
+862 KV
-867 KEINWTTKIYST
+867 KEIDKTNLRNELTNAENKLRSHSFVLSETDRRNLENAVARARTVLSDPNARSANISTAINDLRNIVWSWHNASSPSNASLSLKNDNRVTTWTENNSSSREETWWEKKIEKKEDKKEENKELKIREINGEPKVYSLL
-879 SKKYSNCEMIPNIIW
+879 KRYDNCPMIWNILW
-894 DYNKDYKINFKD
+894 DYNSDYKLTFKD
-906 QENIKNQDEVQRLTK
+906 VTEKNYLDELQRLEK
-921 VKILNEKWVNNTE
+921 VWIIKWIKPWI
-934 LFEGTRWITRAEF
+934 FEPNRWITRSEF

-957 DVSKQPDSLLFYD
+957 DVSHKPESLPFYD
-970 VDLKSW
+970 VDLNSW
-976 QARVVKVW
+976 QAKVIKVW
-984 SEIWLIQ
+984 TELWIIK
-991 WYERDSRGIPFRP
+991 WYEKDKKWTPFRP
-1004 DVEISKIEAFWIMM
+1004 DREISKIEAFWIMM
-1018 KMKEIEKM
+1018 KMREIEIL
-1026 ESYKD
+1026 ENYKD
-1031 RYIDKK
+1031 KYTDKK
-1037 ADWQEKPLST
+1037 ANWQAKPLSA
-1047 GEYLWILKPEQTDFR
+1047 GEYLWILKPEETNYKFH
-1062 FNPDSHLTRDEM
+1062 PDSYLNRDEM
-1074 VKLIVDIV
+1074 VKMIIDII

>member
-119 AKLIEVRLNLNK
+119 AKLVEVRLNLNK

-164 ALASSLEEFY
+164 AIASSLEEFY

-240 PLKNLDWATPQII
+240 PLKNLDWGTPQII

-378 NNIDKTSPTIDFL
+378 NNIDKTSPIIDFL

-437 FVSESEITLND
+437 FVSEAEITLND

-456 CVTAKDSVWNI
+456 CVTAKDSAWNI

-576 NIATT
+576 NTATT

-617 QAISNL
+617 QAISSL

-643 EKEIFVWDDFSPLA
+643 EKEIFVWDNFSPLA
-657 WVTATDNIDWKITL
+657 WVTATDNIDWNISL
-671 TVNHITENTVKIDKT
+671 NDSNIIENTVNKNVVWTYRVK
-686 WEYKIK
+686 YK
-692 YEVSDSK
+692 VVDSK
-699 WNKTIIERKIIVKEN
+699 WNEKIVERVVKVKEIDKTNLRNELTNAENKLRSHSFILSETDRRNLENAVARARTVLSDPNARNANISTAIN
-714 DKAELKKEIEKA
+714 DLRNIVWSWHNASSPSNASLSLKNDNRVTTWTENNSSSRDETWWEKKIEKKEDK
-726 EEKLKNSQLSLE
+726 
-738 DAKKLQEEIK
+738 
-748 KAKDILNNVNAKKDE
+748 
-763 IEKVT
+763 
-768 KSLNKFLWWINY
+768 
-780 WSSPNR
+780 
-786 NGMKVA
+786 
-792 NDSRV
+792 
-797 KTWNEVEENNTSKQE
+797 
-812 NTQKTKEEKVE
+812 KEEKVE
-823 TKQGKETKQEN
+823 NIKKE
-834 EKVQENNNENNK
+834 EKTNQK
-846 EPLLLE
+846 LLE
-852 ELKKKLEEQW
+852 DLKNKLKEEN
-862 KELKV
+862 KELKIR
-867 KEINWTTKIYST
+867 EINGEPKVYSLL
-879 SKKYSNCEMIPNIIW
+879 KRYDNCPMIWNILW
-894 DYNKDYKINFKD
+894 DYNSDYKLTFKD
-906 QENIKNQDEVQRLTK
+906 VTEKNYLDELQRLEKVWIIKWTK
-921 VKILNEKWVNNTE
+921 PWI
-934 LFEGTRWITRAEF
+934 FEPNRWITRSEF

-957 DVSKQPDSLLFYD
+957 DVSHKPESLPFYD
-970 VDLKSW
+970 VDLDSW
-976 QARVVKVW
+976 QAKVIKVW
-984 SEIWLIQ
+984 TELWIIK
-991 WYERDSRGIPFRP
+991 WYEKDKKWTPFRP
-1004 DVEISKIEAFWIMM
+1004 DREISKIEAFWIMM
-1018 KMKEIEKM
+1018 KMREIEIL
-1026 ESYKD
+1026 ENYKD
-1031 RYIDKK
+1031 KYTDKK
-1037 ADWQEKPLST
+1037 ANWQAKPLSA
-1047 GEYLWILKPEQTDFR
+1047 GEYLWILKPEETNYKFH
-1062 FNPDSHLTRDEM
+1062 PDSYLNRDEM
-1074 VKLIVDIV
+1074 VKMIIDII